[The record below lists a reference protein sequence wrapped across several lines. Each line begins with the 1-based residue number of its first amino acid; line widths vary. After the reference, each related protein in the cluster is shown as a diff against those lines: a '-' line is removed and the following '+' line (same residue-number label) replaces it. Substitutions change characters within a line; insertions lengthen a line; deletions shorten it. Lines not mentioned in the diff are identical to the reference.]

1 MAKEWWENAPLA
13 REKPTEWWKD
23 APLAEA
29 PSKKKEEEE
38 GFFTGAGKSILSG
51 LKDTGGSLY
60 SAGATGLNEREAVVE
75 SAKAAAERSK
85 EGPQALRKFQ
95 TDIQKRKE
103 SSDEGLLAGIK
114 NVAGAT
120 FDNPEGAFQMVVSQ
134 LPNTG
139 VALGAGAAGAAAG
152 SLLGPV
158 GTVAGFLTGLFTANT
173 ALELGGKAQEKARDG
188 NFSEAERLEAMREGV
203 IKGGTVT
210 AVDAATFGASKWI
223 LGTANR
229 AVETA
234 TVRAIENAGFDAAK
248 VTSSIKVAQKEA
260 LDATA
265 DLSERVSR
273 EAVEQATARAMAREG
288 LTDPKLIDTIRT
300 AQTTALADVNTIARK
315 AGRGTGALGLQ
326 SVGEGLGEYLGEL
339 AATGE
344 ASPTDAVMEALAGL
358 SMSLGE
364 LGGAAKLNKAG
375 ELTRASEV
383 ARKYP
388 DKSVFDQLRGEQ
400 DVGQV
405 IPPAGGAGTGLA
417 GQPGAGSTA
426 GRAAG
431 LKPDGVVLTGQ
442 DAADADAGAGQPA
455 GSLGAG
461 SFVDFRDQ
469 YEEIRNRIDSLPASM
484 SPAQMDMKVR
494 LVSDLQ
500 SLVQQYK
507 PDLSLRL
514 GQREIQVLNSPTSD
528 RVESVLDKV
537 ARKVGQPRGMQ
548 SNMFGSFERV
558 TQMARDAMAMA
569 GGDVNKAVANLE
581 AAKQRYIAKLQ
592 AGGYDENWAISQAGP
607 GLTAGE
613 AVKSRQQLA
622 EQHVARLSEQI
633 DQAIV
638 QLRRPARGMQSG
650 DLFNKETGPNQG
662 DVAWHS
668 QNLLNLT
675 AKFED
680 ARDRVVEEQAKV
692 DDVKQYIANGNTGL
706 QRTLDNLTEQ
716 TAWYQEKADKAKA
729 EFEKAKADYD
739 TVKAIWVAAGSPRA
753 MQSSMF
759 DEGPSRDEA
768 VKPIPQNA
776 QTQDMLGESTDP
788 ETLARMEATR
798 LSAEIEKRNKG
809 RTQVEGASL
818 TPQER
823 LDLLAAREADLVS
836 QLERTETQKV
846 GSSLG
851 VEEKD
856 LKAGLQSELN
866 AVRRDMQTAQDEIA
880 SGKTAPAAQPRKET
894 AAPVKVESTQEQ
906 NLLGEDFAPTD
917 IAPDTIPQIVNGKVV
932 YVTAEKTKKAGAKQ
946 PRREAPPP
954 MLEDDEEFGMGPVD
968 ELYEEEA
975 PVQTVEEEK
984 ETIKAPEVDTEQITQ
999 TAEGQVIQDFFDS
1012 IKSAADSEQE
1022 QTRHGESKNVAAKS
1036 MLRYDIA
1043 KPGETTSPGIKRM
1056 LKYLTSRVGGA
1067 DNFNTLLEAIRDA
1080 SPIEQSRLFIKA
1092 SLPDLT
1098 ARRGMEQFSDDI
1110 RSYISQLSGKETG
1123 VTIDKSGVYRET
1135 ITTGEVVTQTFGKT
1149 PEGAPRQPTQSVK
1162 ETEHDLRDR
1171 NLYGAVKA
1179 IEQAQTMGA
1188 KLSKG
1193 ATAALSYL
1201 QNLNRKTFGQALHA
1215 LAYDLAHYEI
1225 NQEIKKTN
1233 PNHKNLYGSN
1243 YGYFGEGGQNAENFR
1258 NWIEENLGESTLD
1271 TLNDM
1276 VAEFKRS
1283 EEAHQAYEK
1292 ANKDFDVADKLHR
1305 KMKKAEGSR
1314 VATLEKELKKNQKK
1328 KTKAEKA
1335 ENRAGMP
1342 DNGEIEVVPEIEDSN
1357 KYLPT
1362 IESLHPDIT
1371 RKLEAGDVRGA
1382 LELFGVL
1389 KKRESPYYAELA
1401 QRLLDTGFTAK
1412 SRMISLNT
1420 MEPLSNDPSVVDALK
1435 QRTEALRDVI
1445 VSLYPKDQQA
1455 GLLSDIKSNDLRDV
1469 ISAIARIEGTMRDY
1483 NASPSSI
1490 AVVQAHSD
1498 LIRKEYAWDGKYDP
1512 ATDTIVLRQG
1522 SGVLTNHLLLHETLH
1537 AATSHLLDN
1546 PKSLSG
1552 VQRTGYDQLKE
1563 LYEYSKSKLPETTAL
1578 GVKNYG
1584 LQDIHEFVAEALT
1597 NPAFQAQ
1604 LRTLRYKNS
1613 PYSLINRFTMAIRK
1627 MLRISKGAADSNVLE
1642 QTIFATDALMAGTMQ
1657 IEGMT
1662 VVGEP
1667 KGLRKARTKPV
1678 TTPVGMPNQPGTIA
1692 QFMRSPSW
1700 TVAKRGWNS
1709 VSASSR
1715 PALLGIFTLR
1725 QIDDLVGGR
1734 IPQIKNFIKVTE
1746 DFLARKSNIL
1756 EESAKISRRWE
1767 LLQSKDPDMSR
1778 KLGAVMHSA
1787 TIIEVDPDV
1796 ATTAQRNNNVQLMQD
1811 WNALTPEAKA
1821 IYRDTRDFFD
1831 RRYREYKQTAR
1842 NRINLMRGRGI
1853 SNYQLTK
1860 MIAQVE
1866 GVPISVITQMEN
1878 YQVSEKTIN
1887 TLLRSGFTKGVQQD
1901 LANGGADGK
1910 TILEIRQE
1918 FERLKTKGPYF
1929 PLMRHGRFWYQVGTG
1944 AKREYYMFETAGARD
1959 AHIEER
1965 LKKDPQLASTIG
1977 DKIGNDYAKQMDVHA
1992 RDSQFLKDIFNAV
2005 DDMDVAG
2012 LTKVQADERKQ
2023 ELKDGFY
2030 QTFLQNQ
2037 PDRSIRNQF
2046 IHRNSVEGFSQ
2057 DALRNFSQAS
2067 FNIAYQQARFEFS
2080 PELFSQLDAARQQV
2094 KRRQDAGGTYNPA
2107 LVKEND
2113 ELNDYIKE
2121 AERRLGAMLNPPDV
2135 GRLPSILSNI
2145 GFVYYLTSVA
2155 SAITNILG
2163 GMMIGLPTLVGQQV
2177 RNNPTMGYTRAT
2189 AKVISDMTKT
2199 MIEIMSTGFGIEKG
2213 GRARDY
2219 RLLSPSLERN
2229 SSMSTM
2235 DRAAYNR
2242 FVADGLIDITAAY
2255 DQSGLASAPTE
2266 QYSSLPNKSMQVL
2279 SYMFHHAERVNRE
2292 IMSMSAFRSAMDR
2305 RANYKNKQQAFAE
2318 SIAEAKDVTAR
2329 SMFDYSSANKPRY
2342 FQHPVAGVIL
2352 QFKQFPQQMTFFLAR
2367 NAYNAIFNGKLSIEE
2382 KREAR
2387 ARFAGTMGTAA
2398 IMSGVTGVWGFSTV
2412 AAITEA
2418 VFNGLGG
2425 DEGEEPFDFELEFVN
2440 YLVTNLGVNAGMFLA
2455 RGAGNA
2461 IGFDLASKLKLD
2473 GMWIPDMRKNL
2484 DGEAMLTETI
2494 VKALGPTVGLAVNV
2508 PRAWKQWNEGHG
2520 DKAIETISP
2529 AFVKQPMIAYRYA
2542 KEGGAKTMAGDYMV
2556 KDFTPFELF
2565 MQSLGIRSAEL
2576 AEIQE
2581 FNIKK
2586 KGQEQ
2591 GIIKERQQ
2599 ILNLFALSFMSGDAE
2614 TNKQSFENIMKFNAK
2629 HPTKAFDADGL
2640 ISSIQKRMEK
2650 SAQTEYG
2657 LSIDPKLQQ
2666 LVNEDYIRM
2675 LARKPKGD
2683 KPSSSSPK
2691 EWWED
2696 APLSK

>member
-13 REKPTEWWKD
+13 REKPAEWWED
-23 APLAEA
+23 APIVRA

-38 GFFTGAGKSILSG
+38 GFLAGAGKSIASG
-51 LKDTGGSLY
+51 FRDTAGSLY

-85 EGPQALRKFQ
+85 EGPKALRKFQ
-95 TDIQKRKE
+95 EDIGKRKE
-103 SSDEGLLAGIK
+103 AGDEGLLAGIK

-173 ALELGGKAQEKARDG
+173 ALELGSKAQEKARDG

-234 TVRAIENAGFDAAK
+234 TVRAIENAGFDAGK

-265 DLSERVSR
+265 NLSERVSR

-288 LTDPKLIDTIRT
+288 LTDPKLIDAIRT
-300 AQTTALADVNTIARK
+300 AQTTALAGVNTVARK
-315 AGRGTGALGLQ
+315 AGRGSGALGLE

-375 ELTRASEV
+375 ELTRASEIS
-383 ARKYP
+383 RKYP
-388 DKSVFDQLRGEQ
+388 NKSVFDQLREDQ
-400 DVGQV
+400 DAGQV

-417 GQPGAGSTA
+417 GQPGAGGTA
-426 GRAAG
+426 RRTAG

-442 DAADADAGAGQPA
+442 DATDADAGAGQPA
-455 GSLGAG
+455 GALGSG
-461 SFVDFRDQ
+461 SFIDFRDQ
-469 YEEIRNRIDSLPASM
+469 YEEIRNSIDSLPPNM
-484 SPAQMDMKVR
+484 SPAQMDMKLR
-494 LVSDLQ
+494 LISDLQ
-500 SLVQQYK
+500 MLVGQYK

-514 GQREIQVLNSPTSD
+514 GQREIQELNNPNSE
-528 RVESVLDKV
+528 RVEGVLDKV
-537 ARKVGQPRGMQ
+537 AKRVGQPRGMQ

-592 AGGYDENWAISQAGP
+592 TGGYDENWAISQAGP

-638 QLRRPARGMQSG
+638 QLQRPARGMQS
-650 DLFNKETGPNQG
+650 
-662 DVAWHS
+662 
-668 QNLLNLT
+668 
-675 AKFED
+675 
-680 ARDRVVEEQAKV
+680 
-692 DDVKQYIANGNTGL
+692 
-706 QRTLDNLTEQ
+706 
-716 TAWYQEKADKAKA
+716 
-729 EFEKAKADYD
+729 
-739 TVKAIWVAAGSPRA
+739 
-753 MQSSMF
+753 SMF
-759 DEGPSRDEA
+759 DEEPSKDEA

-788 ETLARMEATR
+788 ATQARMEATR

-809 RTQVEGASL
+809 KAQVEGASL

-823 LDLLAAREADLVS
+823 LDLLTAREADLANR
-836 QLERTETQKV
+836 LERADTQKV

-866 AVRRDMQTAQDEIA
+866 AVRRDMQTVQDEIA
-880 SGKTAPAAQPRKET
+880 SGKAAPAAQPKKET

-917 IAPDTIPQIVNGKVV
+917 VAPDTIPQIVNGKVV
-932 YVTAEKTKKAGAKQ
+932 YVTAEKTKKAEAKQ

-954 MLEDDEEFGMGPVD
+954 ILEDDEEFGMGPVD

-975 PVQTVEEEK
+975 PAKTIEEEK
-984 ETIKAPEVDTEQITQ
+984 ETIKAPKVDTEQITQ
-999 TAEGQVIQDFFDS
+999 TVEGQVIKDFFDS
-1012 IKSAADSEQE
+1012 IKSASDSEQE
-1022 QTRHGESKNVAAKS
+1022 QKRHGEPKNVAAES
-1036 MLRYDIA
+1036 MLEYDIA
-1043 KPGETTSPGIKRM
+1043 KPGETTSPGIRQM
-1056 LKYLTSRVGGA
+1056 LKYLTSRVGGVA
-1067 DNFNTLLEAIRDA
+1067 NFNELLEAIRNA
-1080 SPIEQSRLFIKA
+1080 SAVEQARLFIKA
-1092 SLPDLT
+1092 GLPDLT
-1098 ARRGMEQFSDDI
+1098 ARRGMEEFSNEI
-1110 RSYISQLSGKETG
+1110 QNYISQLSGKETG

-1149 PEGAPRQPTQSVK
+1149 PEGAPRQPSQGVK
-1162 ETEHDLRDR
+1162 ETEHTLRDR
-1171 NLYGAVKA
+1171 NLYGAIKA
-1179 IEQAQTMGA
+1179 IEQAQALGV

-1201 QNLNRKTFGQALHA
+1201 QNLNRETFGQALHA

-1225 NQEIKKTN
+1225 NEEIKKTN
-1233 PNHKNLYGSN
+1233 PNHRNFYGSN
-1243 YGYFGEGGQNAENFR
+1243 YGHFGEGGQNAENFR
-1258 NWIEENLGESTLD
+1258 DWIAENLGESTLD

-1412 SRMISLNT
+1412 SRMISLNA
-1420 MEPLSNDPSVVDALK
+1420 MEPLSNDPSVVEALK
-1435 QRTEALRDVI
+1435 QRTDALRDVI
-1445 VSLYPKDQQA
+1445 VSLYPKDQQS
-1455 GLLSDIKSNDLRDV
+1455 GLLSDIKSSNLRDV
-1469 ISAIARIEGTMRDY
+1469 ISAIARIEDTMRDY

-1490 AVVQAHSD
+1490 AVVQAYSD
-1498 LIRKEYAWDGKYDP
+1498 LVRKEYAWDGKYDP

-1552 VQRTGYDQLKE
+1552 VQRTGYDQLLE

-1662 VVGEP
+1662 VASEP
-1667 KGLRKARTKPV
+1667 KGLRKAKTKPV

-1709 VSASSR
+1709 VSASAR

-1767 LLQSKDPDMSR
+1767 LLQSKDPGMSR

-1787 TIIEVDPDV
+1787 TILEVDPDV
-1796 ATTAQRNNNVQLMQD
+1796 ATSAQRNNNVQLMQD

-1918 FERLKTKGPYF
+1918 FERLKSKGPYF
-1929 PLMRHGRFWYQVGTG
+1929 PLMRHGRFWYQIGTG

-1965 LKKDPQLASTIG
+1965 LKKAPQLASTIG

-2067 FNIAYQQARFEFS
+2067 FNIAYQQARFEYS

-2121 AERRLGAMLNPPDV
+2121 ADRRLMAMLNPPDV

-2199 MIEIMSTGFGIEKG
+2199 MMEIMSTGFGIEKG

-2279 SYMFHHAERVNRE
+2279 SYMFHHAERINRE
-2292 IMSMSAFRSAMDR
+2292 IMAMSAFRSAMDR

-2398 IMSGVTGVWGFSTV
+2398 IMSGITGVWGFSTV

-2520 DKAIETISP
+2520 DRAIETISP

-2542 KEGGAKTMAGDYMV
+2542 KEGGAKTLAGDYMV

-2591 GIIKERQQ
+2591 AIVKERQQ

-2657 LSIDPKLQQ
+2657 LYIDPKLQQ

-2683 KPSSSSPK
+2683 KPSSAPK

>member
-1 MAKEWWENAPLA
+1 
-13 REKPTEWWKD
+13 
-23 APLAEA
+23 
-29 PSKKKEEEE
+29 
-38 GFFTGAGKSILSG
+38 
-51 LKDTGGSLY
+51 
-60 SAGATGLNEREAVVE
+60 
-75 SAKAAAERSK
+75 
-85 EGPQALRKFQ
+85 
-95 TDIQKRKE
+95 
-103 SSDEGLLAGIK
+103 
-114 NVAGAT
+114 
-120 FDNPEGAFQMVVSQ
+120 
-134 LPNTG
+134 
-139 VALGAGAAGAAAG
+139 
-152 SLLGPV
+152 
-158 GTVAGFLTGLFTANT
+158 
-173 ALELGGKAQEKARDG
+173 
-188 NFSEAERLEAMREGV
+188 
-203 IKGGTVT
+203 
-210 AVDAATFGASKWI
+210 
-223 LGTANR
+223 
-229 AVETA
+229 
-234 TVRAIENAGFDAAK
+234 
-248 VTSSIKVAQKEA
+248 
-260 LDATA
+260 
-265 DLSERVSR
+265 
-273 EAVEQATARAMAREG
+273 
-288 LTDPKLIDTIRT
+288 
-300 AQTTALADVNTIARK
+300 
-315 AGRGTGALGLQ
+315 
-326 SVGEGLGEYLGEL
+326 
-339 AATGE
+339 
-344 ASPTDAVMEALAGL
+344 
-358 SMSLGE
+358 
-364 LGGAAKLNKAG
+364 
-375 ELTRASEV
+375 
-383 ARKYP
+383 
-388 DKSVFDQLRGEQ
+388 
-400 DVGQV
+400 
-405 IPPAGGAGTGLA
+405 
-417 GQPGAGSTA
+417 
-426 GRAAG
+426 
-431 LKPDGVVLTGQ
+431 
-442 DAADADAGAGQPA
+442 
-455 GSLGAG
+455 
-461 SFVDFRDQ
+461 
-469 YEEIRNRIDSLPASM
+469 
-484 SPAQMDMKVR
+484 
-494 LVSDLQ
+494 
-500 SLVQQYK
+500 
-507 PDLSLRL
+507 
-514 GQREIQVLNSPTSD
+514 
-528 RVESVLDKV
+528 
-537 ARKVGQPRGMQ
+537 
-548 SNMFGSFERV
+548 
-558 TQMARDAMAMA
+558 
-569 GGDVNKAVANLE
+569 
-581 AAKQRYIAKLQ
+581 
-592 AGGYDENWAISQAGP
+592 
-607 GLTAGE
+607 
-613 AVKSRQQLA
+613 
-622 EQHVARLSEQI
+622 
-633 DQAIV
+633 
-638 QLRRPARGMQSG
+638 
-650 DLFNKETGPNQG
+650 
-662 DVAWHS
+662 
-668 QNLLNLT
+668 
-675 AKFED
+675 
-680 ARDRVVEEQAKV
+680 
-692 DDVKQYIANGNTGL
+692 
-706 QRTLDNLTEQ
+706 
-716 TAWYQEKADKAKA
+716 
-729 EFEKAKADYD
+729 
-739 TVKAIWVAAGSPRA
+739 
-753 MQSSMF
+753 
-759 DEGPSRDEA
+759 
-768 VKPIPQNA
+768 
-776 QTQDMLGESTDP
+776 
-788 ETLARMEATR
+788 MEATR

-809 RTQVEGASL
+809 KTQVAAASL

-823 LDLLAAREADLVS
+823 LDVLTAREADLVN
-836 QLERTETQKV
+836 QLEKTETQKV

-880 SGKTAPAAQPRKET
+880 SGEAAPAAQPKKET

-975 PVQTVEEEK
+975 PAKTIEEEK

-1080 SPIEQSRLFIKA
+1080 SPIEQARLFIKA

-1179 IEQAQTMGA
+1179 IEQAQALGA

-1258 NWIEENLGESTLD
+1258 DWIAENLGESTLD
-1271 TLNDM
+1271 TLDDM

-1420 MEPLSNDPSVVDALK
+1420 MEPLSNDPSVVEALK
-1435 QRTEALRDVI
+1435 QRTDALRDVI
-1445 VSLYPKDQQA
+1445 VSLYPKDQQS
-1455 GLLSDIKSNDLRDV
+1455 GLLSDIKSDNLRDV
-1469 ISAIARIEGTMRDY
+1469 ISAIARIEDTMRDY

-1490 AVVQAHSD
+1490 AVVQAYSD
-1498 LIRKEYAWDGKYDP
+1498 LVRKEYAWDGKYDP

-1552 VQRTGYDQLKE
+1552 VQRTGYDQLLE

-1662 VVGEP
+1662 VASEP
-1667 KGLRKARTKPV
+1667 KGLRKAKTKPV

-1709 VSASSR
+1709 VSASAR

-1767 LLQSKDPDMSR
+1767 LLQSKDPGMSR

-1787 TIIEVDPDV
+1787 TILEVDPDV
-1796 ATTAQRNNNVQLMQD
+1796 ATSAQRNNNVQLMQD

-1918 FERLKTKGPYF
+1918 FERLKSKGPYF
-1929 PLMRHGRFWYQVGTG
+1929 PLMRHGRFWYQIGTG

-2067 FNIAYQQARFEFS
+2067 FNIAYQQARFEYS

-2121 AERRLGAMLNPPDV
+2121 ADRRLMAMLNPPDV

-2199 MIEIMSTGFGIEKG
+2199 MMEIMSTGFGIEKG

-2219 RLLSPSLERN
+2219 RLLSPSLERS

-2292 IMSMSAFRSAMDR
+2292 IMAMSAFRSAMDR

-2318 SIAEAKDVTAR
+2318 SITEAKDVTAR

-2398 IMSGVTGVWGFSTV
+2398 IMSGITGVWGFSTV

-2425 DEGEEPFDFELEFVN
+2425 DDGEEPFDFELEFVN
-2440 YLVTNLGVNAGMFLA
+2440 YLVKNLGVNAGMFLA

-2520 DKAIETISP
+2520 DRAIETISP

-2542 KEGGAKTMAGDYMV
+2542 KEGGAKTLAGDYMV

-2591 GIIKERQQ
+2591 AIVKERQQ

-2657 LSIDPKLQQ
+2657 LYIDPKLQQ

-2683 KPSSSSPK
+2683 KPSSAPK

>member
-1 MAKEWWENAPLA
+1 MAKEWWEDAPLA
-13 REKPTEWWKD
+13 REKPTEWWED
-23 APLAEA
+23 APIVRA

-38 GFFTGAGKSILSG
+38 GFLAGAGKSIASG
-51 LKDTGGSLY
+51 FRDTAGSLY

-85 EGPQALRKFQ
+85 EGPKALKRFQ
-95 TDIQKRKE
+95 EDIGRRKE
-103 SSDEGLLAGIK
+103 AGDEGLLAGIK

-173 ALELGGKAQEKARDG
+173 ALELGSKAQEKARDG

-234 TVRAIENAGFDAAK
+234 TVRAIENAGFDAGK

-265 DLSERVSR
+265 NLSERVSR

-288 LTDPKLIDTIRT
+288 LTDPKLIDAIRT
-300 AQTTALADVNTIARK
+300 AQTNALAGVNTVARK
-315 AGRGTGALGLQ
+315 AGRGSGALGLE

-375 ELTRASEV
+375 ELTRASEIS
-383 ARKYP
+383 RKYP
-388 DKSVFDQLRGEQ
+388 DKSVFDQLREDQ
-400 DVGQV
+400 DAGQV

-417 GQPGAGSTA
+417 GQPGAGGTA
-426 GRAAG
+426 RRTAG

-442 DAADADAGAGQPA
+442 DATDADAGAGQPA
-455 GSLGAG
+455 GSLTNFQEAYNNLRQEIVPLLGGGVQTPEKAAQIKMAMRDLNNLVDEYAGAINDEKLIANLKNPMFNG
-461 SFVDFRDQ
+461 SRMIGALAEQ
-469 YEEIRNRIDSLPASM
+469 EQA
-484 SPAQMDMKVR
+484 
-494 LVSDLQ
+494 
-500 SLVQQYK
+500 
-507 PDLSLRL
+507 
-514 GQREIQVLNSPTSD
+514 
-528 RVESVLDKV
+528 
-537 ARKVGQPRGMQ
+537 GQPRGMQ

-592 AGGYDENWAISQAGP
+592 TGGYDENWAISQAGP

-638 QLRRPARGMQSG
+638 QLQRPARG
-650 DLFNKETGPNQG
+650 
-662 DVAWHS
+662 
-668 QNLLNLT
+668 
-675 AKFED
+675 
-680 ARDRVVEEQAKV
+680 
-692 DDVKQYIANGNTGL
+692 
-706 QRTLDNLTEQ
+706 
-716 TAWYQEKADKAKA
+716 
-729 EFEKAKADYD
+729 
-739 TVKAIWVAAGSPRA
+739 

-759 DEGPSRDEA
+759 DEGPSKDEA

-809 RTQVEGASL
+809 KTQAAAASL

-823 LDLLAAREADLVS
+823 LDVLTAREADLVN
-836 QLERTETQKV
+836 QLEKTETQKV

-880 SGKTAPAAQPRKET
+880 SGKTAPAAQPKKET

-954 MLEDDEEFGMGPVD
+954 ILEDDEEFGMGPVD

-975 PVQTVEEEK
+975 PAKTIEEEK

-1080 SPIEQSRLFIKA
+1080 SPIEQARLFIKA

-1179 IEQAQTMGA
+1179 IEQAQALGA

-1258 NWIEENLGESTLD
+1258 DWIAENLGESTLD

-1420 MEPLSNDPSVVDALK
+1420 MEPLSNDPSVVEALK
-1435 QRTEALRDVI
+1435 QRTDALRDVI
-1445 VSLYPKDQQA
+1445 VSLYPKDQQSR
-1455 GLLSDIKSNDLRDV
+1455 LLSDIKSSNLRDV
-1469 ISAIARIEGTMRDY
+1469 ISAIARIEDTMRDY

-1490 AVVQAHSD
+1490 AVVQAYSD

-1552 VQRTGYDQLKE
+1552 VQRTGYDQLLE

-1662 VVGEP
+1662 VASEP
-1667 KGLRKARTKPV
+1667 KGLRKAKTKPV

-1700 TVAKRGWNS
+1700 STAKRGWNS
-1709 VSASSR
+1709 VSASAR

-1767 LLQSKDPDMSR
+1767 LLQSKDPGMSR

-1787 TIIEVDPDV
+1787 TILEVDPDV
-1796 ATTAQRNNNVQLMQD
+1796 ATSAQRNNNVQLMQD

-1918 FERLKTKGPYF
+1918 FERLKSKGPYF
-1929 PLMRHGRFWYQVGTG
+1929 PLMRHGRFWYQIGTG

-2067 FNIAYQQARFEFS
+2067 FNIAYQQARFEYS

-2121 AERRLGAMLNPPDV
+2121 ADRRLMAMLNPPDV

-2199 MIEIMSTGFGIEKG
+2199 MMEIMSTGFGIEKG

-2279 SYMFHHAERVNRE
+2279 SYMFHHAERINRE
-2292 IMSMSAFRSAMDR
+2292 IMAMSAFRSAMDR

-2398 IMSGVTGVWGFSTV
+2398 IMSGITGVWGFSTV

-2425 DEGEEPFDFELEFVN
+2425 DDGEEPFDFELEFVN
-2440 YLVTNLGVNAGMFLA
+2440 YLVKNLGVNAGMFLA

-2461 IGFDLASKLKLD
+2461 VGFDLASKLKLD
-2473 GMWIPDMRKNL
+2473 GMWIPDMRKDL
-2484 DGEAMLTETI
+2484 DGEAMLAETI

-2520 DKAIETISP
+2520 DRAIETISP

-2542 KEGGAKTMAGDYMV
+2542 KEGGAKTLAGDYMV

-2591 GIIKERQQ
+2591 AIVKERQQ

-2657 LSIDPKLQQ
+2657 LYIDPKLQQ

-2683 KPSSSSPK
+2683 KPSSAPK

>member
-13 REKPTEWWKD
+13 REKPTEWWED
-23 APLAEA
+23 APLVRA

-38 GFFTGAGKSILSG
+38 GFLAGAGKSIASG
-51 LKDTGGSLY
+51 FRDTAGSLY

-85 EGPQALRKFQ
+85 EGPKALKRFQ
-95 TDIQKRKE
+95 EDIGKRKE
-103 SSDEGLLAGIK
+103 AGDEGLLAGIK
-114 NVAGAT
+114 NVASAT

-173 ALELGGKAQEKARDG
+173 ALELGSKAQEKARDG
-188 NFSEAERLEAMREGV
+188 SFSEAERLEAMREGV

-234 TVRAIENAGFDAAK
+234 TVRAIENAGFDAGK

-265 DLSERVSR
+265 NLSERVSR

-288 LTDPKLIDTIRT
+288 LTDTKLIDAIRT

-315 AGRGTGALGLQ
+315 AGRGSGALGLE

-375 ELTRASEV
+375 ELTRASEIS
-383 ARKYP
+383 RKYP
-388 DKSVFDQLRGEQ
+388 NKSVFDQLREDQ
-400 DVGQV
+400 DAGQV

-417 GQPGAGSTA
+417 GQPGAGGTA
-426 GRAAG
+426 RRTAG

-442 DAADADAGAGQPA
+442 DATDADAGAGQPA

-469 YEEIRNRIDSLPASM
+469 YEEIRNSIDSLPPNM
-484 SPAQMDMKVR
+484 SPAQMDMKLR
-494 LVSDLQ
+494 LISDLQ
-500 SLVQQYK
+500 MLVGQYK

-514 GQREIQVLNSPTSD
+514 GQREIQELNNPNSE
-528 RVESVLDKV
+528 RVEGVLDKV
-537 ARKVGQPRGMQ
+537 AKRVGQPRGMQ

-581 AAKQRYIAKLQ
+581 ASKQRYVAKLK
-592 AGGYDENWAISQAGP
+592 AGAYDENWAITQAGP
-607 GLTAGE
+607 GMTAGE

-638 QLRRPARGMQSG
+638 QLRRPARGMQGSAPG
-650 DLFNKETGPNQG
+650 VVGTYLGSVQDLENQTANFERKQEAANQQNK
-662 DVAWHS
+662 
-668 QNLLNLT
+668 NLERVKEL
-675 AKFED
+675 AVSYPERYP
-680 ARDRVVEEQAKV
+680 ADRVKSAEEQAAFA
-692 DDVKQYIANGNTGL
+692 Q
-706 QRTLDNLTEQ
+706 EQ
-716 TAWYQEKADKAKA
+716 ADAAKAKLDKAQADHDAA
-729 EFEKAKADYD
+729 EAAYK
-739 TVKAIWVAAGSPRA
+739 AAGSPKFGDARA

-759 DEGPSRDEA
+759 DEGPSKDEA

-809 RTQVEGASL
+809 KAQVEGASL

-823 LDLLAAREADLVS
+823 LDLLAAREADLANR
-836 QLERTETQKV
+836 LERADTQKV

-851 VEEKD
+851 VEEAE
-856 LKAGLQSELN
+856 LVNGLRSELN

-880 SGKTAPAAQPRKET
+880 SGEAAPAAQPKKET

-975 PVQTVEEEK
+975 PAKTIEEEK
-984 ETIKAPEVDTEQITQ
+984 ETIRAPEVDTEQITQ
-999 TAEGQVIQDFFDS
+999 TAEGQVIQDFSDS

-1080 SPIEQSRLFIKA
+1080 SPIEQARLFIKA

-1149 PEGAPRQPTQSVK
+1149 PEGAPRKPTQGVK

-1171 NLYGAVKA
+1171 NLYGAIKA
-1179 IEQAQTMGA
+1179 IEQAQALGA

-1258 NWIEENLGESTLD
+1258 DWIAENLGESTLD
-1271 TLNDM
+1271 TLDDM

-1420 MEPLSNDPSVVDALK
+1420 MEPLSNDPSVVEALK
-1435 QRTEALRDVI
+1435 QRTDALRDVI
-1445 VSLYPKDQQA
+1445 VSLYPKDQQSR
-1455 GLLSDIKSNDLRDV
+1455 LLSDIKSNNLRDV
-1469 ISAIARIEGTMRDY
+1469 ISAIARIEDTMRDY

-1490 AVVQAHSD
+1490 AVVQAYSD
-1498 LIRKEYAWDGKYDP
+1498 LVRKEYAWDGKYDP

-1552 VQRTGYDQLKE
+1552 VQRTGYDQLLE

-1662 VVGEP
+1662 VASEP
-1667 KGLRKARTKPV
+1667 KGLRKAKTKPV

-1700 TVAKRGWNS
+1700 STAKRGWNS
-1709 VSASSR
+1709 VSASAR

-1767 LLQSKDPDMSR
+1767 LLQSKDPGMSR

-1787 TIIEVDPDV
+1787 TILEVDPDV
-1796 ATTAQRNNNVQLMQD
+1796 ATSAQRNNNVQLMQD

-1918 FERLKTKGPYF
+1918 FERLKSKGPYF
-1929 PLMRHGRFWYQVGTG
+1929 PLMRHGRFWYQIGTG

-2005 DDMDVAG
+2005 DDMEVAG
-2012 LTKVQADERKQ
+2012 LSKVQADERKQ
-2023 ELKDGFY
+2023 DLKDEFY

-2067 FNIAYQQARFEFS
+2067 FNIAYQQARFEYS

-2121 AERRLGAMLNPPDV
+2121 ADRRLGAMLNPPDV

-2155 SAITNILG
+2155 SAITNVLG

-2229 SSMSTM
+2229 SSMTTM

-2279 SYMFHHAERVNRE
+2279 SYMFHHAERINRE
-2292 IMSMSAFRSAMDR
+2292 IMAMSAFRSAMDK
-2305 RANYKNKQQAFAE
+2305 RAQYKNKQQAFAE

-2342 FQHPVAGVIL
+2342 FQHPVASVIL

-2398 IMSGVTGVWGFSTV
+2398 IMSGITGVWGFSTV

-2425 DEGEEPFDFELEFVN
+2425 DDGEEPFDFELELVN

-2520 DKAIETISP
+2520 DRAIETISP

-2542 KEGGAKTMAGDYMV
+2542 KEGGAKTLAGDYMV

-2591 GIIKERQQ
+2591 AIVKERQQ

-2629 HPTKAFDADGL
+2629 HPTKAFDAEGL

-2657 LSIDPKLQQ
+2657 LYIDPKLQQ

-2683 KPSSSSPK
+2683 KPSSAPK

>member
-1 MAKEWWENAPLA
+1 MAKEWWEDAPLA
-13 REKPTEWWKD
+13 REKPAEWWEE
-23 APLAEA
+23 APLVRA

-38 GFFTGAGKSILSG
+38 EGFLTGAGKSIASG
-51 LKDTGGSLY
+51 FRDTAGSLY

-85 EGPQALRKFQ
+85 EGPKALRRFQ
-95 TDIQKRKE
+95 EDIGRRKE
-103 SSDEGLLAGIK
+103 AGDEGLLAGIK

-210 AVDAATFGASKWI
+210 AIDAATFGASKWI

-288 LTDPKLIDTIRT
+288 LTDTKLIDAIRT

-315 AGRGTGALGLQ
+315 AGRGSGALGLE

-358 SMSLGE
+358 SMSVGE

-375 ELTRASEV
+375 ELTRASEIS
-383 ARKYP
+383 RKYP
-388 DKSVFDQLRGEQ
+388 DKSVFDQLREDQ
-400 DVGQV
+400 DAGQV

-417 GQPGAGSTA
+417 GQPGAGGTA
-426 GRAAG
+426 GRTAG
-431 LKPDGVVLTGQ
+431 LKPDGVVSTGQ
-442 DAADADAGAGQPA
+442 DVTDADAGAGQPA
-455 GSLGAG
+455 GSLANFQETYNNLRQEIVPLLGGGVQTPEKAAQIKMAMRDLNNLVDEYAGAINDEKLIANLKNPMFNG
-461 SFVDFRDQ
+461 SRMIGALAEQ
-469 YEEIRNRIDSLPASM
+469 EQA
-484 SPAQMDMKVR
+484 
-494 LVSDLQ
+494 
-500 SLVQQYK
+500 
-507 PDLSLRL
+507 
-514 GQREIQVLNSPTSD
+514 GQ
-528 RVESVLDKV
+528 
-537 ARKVGQPRGMQ
+537 ARGMQ
-548 SNMFGSFERV
+548 SDMFGTIKR
-558 TQMARDAMAMA
+558 TAQMARDAMAMA

-581 AAKQRYIAKLQ
+581 ATKQRYIAKLQ

-613 AVKSRQQLA
+613 AVRSRQQLA

-633 DQAIV
+633 DQAIE
-638 QLRRPARGMQSG
+638 QLQRPARG
-650 DLFNKETGPNQG
+650 
-662 DVAWHS
+662 
-668 QNLLNLT
+668 
-675 AKFED
+675 
-680 ARDRVVEEQAKV
+680 
-692 DDVKQYIANGNTGL
+692 
-706 QRTLDNLTEQ
+706 
-716 TAWYQEKADKAKA
+716 
-729 EFEKAKADYD
+729 
-739 TVKAIWVAAGSPRA
+739 

-759 DEGPSRDEA
+759 DEGPSKDEA

-823 LDLLAAREADLVS
+823 LDLLAAREADLANR
-836 QLERTETQKV
+836 LERAETQKV

-851 VEEKD
+851 VEEAE
-856 LKAGLQSELN
+856 LVNGLRSELN

-880 SGKTAPAAQPRKET
+880 SGEAAPTAQPKKET
-894 AAPVKVESTQEQ
+894 AAPTTVESTQEQ
-906 NLLGEDFAPTD
+906 NDMFGKPVVQKQQRKGQPKKERKDLTPLDEDF
-917 IAPDTIPQIVNGKVV
+917 
-932 YVTAEKTKKAGAKQ
+932 
-946 PRREAPPP
+946 
-954 MLEDDEEFGMGPVD
+954 EEFGIGPVD

-975 PVQTVEEEK
+975 PAKTIEEEK

-1080 SPIEQSRLFIKA
+1080 SPIEQARLFIKA

-1179 IEQAQTMGA
+1179 IEQAQALGA

-1258 NWIEENLGESTLD
+1258 DWIAENLGESTLD
-1271 TLNDM
+1271 TLDDM

-1420 MEPLSNDPSVVDALK
+1420 MEPLSNDPSVVEALK
-1435 QRTEALRDVI
+1435 QRTDALRDVI
-1445 VSLYPKDQQA
+1445 VSLYPKDQQSR
-1455 GLLSDIKSNDLRDV
+1455 LLSDIKSSNLRDV
-1469 ISAIARIEGTMRDY
+1469 ISAIARIEDTMRDY

-1490 AVVQAHSD
+1490 AVVQAYSD

-1552 VQRTGYDQLKE
+1552 VQRTGYDQLLE

-1662 VVGEP
+1662 VASEP
-1667 KGLRKARTKPV
+1667 KGLRKAKTKPV

-1700 TVAKRGWNS
+1700 STAKRGWNS
-1709 VSASSR
+1709 VSASAR

-1767 LLQSKDPDMSR
+1767 LLQSKDPGMSR

-1787 TIIEVDPDV
+1787 TILEVDPDV
-1796 ATTAQRNNNVQLMQD
+1796 ATSAQRNNNVQLMQD

-1918 FERLKTKGPYF
+1918 FERLKSKGPYF
-1929 PLMRHGRFWYQVGTG
+1929 PLMRHGRFWYQIGTG

-2067 FNIAYQQARFEFS
+2067 FNIAYQQARFEYS

-2094 KRRQDAGGTYNPA
+2094 KRRTVAGGSYDPA

-2121 AERRLGAMLNPPDV
+2121 ADRRLMAMLNPPDV

-2155 SAITNILG
+2155 SAITNVLG

-2279 SYMFHHAERVNRE
+2279 SYMFHHAERINRE
-2292 IMSMSAFRSAMDR
+2292 IMAMSAFRSAMDK
-2305 RANYKNKQQAFAE
+2305 RAQYKNKQQAFAE

-2342 FQHPVAGVIL
+2342 FQHPVASVIL

-2398 IMSGVTGVWGFSTV
+2398 IMSGVTGLWGFSTV

-2425 DEGEEPFDFELEFVN
+2425 DDGEEPFDFELEFVN
-2440 YLVTNLGVNAGMFLA
+2440 FMVKNLGVNAGMFLA

-2461 IGFDLASKLKLD
+2461 IGYDLASKLKLD

-2565 MQSLGIRSAEL
+2565 AQSLGIRSAEL

-2591 GIIKERQQ
+2591 AIIKERQQ

-2666 LVNEDYIRM
+2666 LVNEDYIKM

-2683 KPSSSSPK
+2683 KPSSAPK

>member
-1 MAKEWWENAPLA
+1 MAKEWWESAPLA
-13 REKPTEWWKD
+13 REKPAEWWED
-23 APLAEA
+23 APLARA

-38 GFFTGAGKSILSG
+38 GFLTGAGKSIASG
-51 LKDTGGSLY
+51 FRDTAGSLY

-95 TDIQKRKE
+95 ADIQKRKE

-210 AVDAATFGASKWI
+210 AIDAATFGASKWI

-315 AGRGTGALGLQ
+315 AGRGTGALGLE

-405 IPPAGGAGTGLA
+405 IPPAGGAGAGLA
-417 GQPGAGSTA
+417 GQPGAGGTA
-426 GRAAG
+426 GRTAG

-581 AAKQRYIAKLQ
+581 AAKQRYVAKLQ

-622 EQHVARLSEQI
+622 EQHVARLSEQL
-633 DQAIV
+633 DQAIQ
-638 QLRRPARGMQSG
+638 QLQRPARGMQG
-650 DLFNKETGPNQG
+650 
-662 DVAWHS
+662 
-668 QNLLNLT
+668 
-675 AKFED
+675 
-680 ARDRVVEEQAKV
+680 
-692 DDVKQYIANGNTGL
+692 
-706 QRTLDNLTEQ
+706 
-716 TAWYQEKADKAKA
+716 
-729 EFEKAKADYD
+729 
-739 TVKAIWVAAGSPRA
+739 
-753 MQSSMF
+753 SMF
-759 DEGPSRDEA
+759 DEGPSRDEKI
-768 VKPIPQNA
+768 KPIPQDA
-776 QTQDMLGESTDP
+776 QTEDMLGESTDP
-788 ETLARMEATR
+788 ETLARMEAAR

-809 RTQVEGASL
+809 RAQVEGASL

-823 LDLLAAREADLVS
+823 LDLLATREADLANR
-836 QLERTETQKV
+836 LERAETQKI

-851 VEEKD
+851 VEETE
-856 LKAGLQSELN
+856 LVNGLRSELN
-866 AVRRDMQTAQDEIA
+866 AVRKDMQATQDEIA
-880 SGKTAPAAQPRKET
+880 SGKTAPTPRVRT
-894 AAPVKVESTQEQ
+894 VPVKVESTQEQ
-906 NLLGEDFAPTD
+906 EMLSGEFAPRD
-917 IAPDTIPQIVNGKVV
+917 VAPDTVPEIVDGKVV
-932 YVTAEKTKKAGAKQ
+932 YVTPEKTKRVRTSQ
-946 PRREAPPP
+946 PRREESQL

-975 PVQTVEEEK
+975 PAKTIEEEK
-984 ETIKAPEVDTEQITQ
+984 ETIKAPEVDTEQIAQ

-1056 LKYLTSRVGGA
+1056 LKYLTSRVGGVN
-1067 DNFNTLLEAIRDA
+1067 NFNALLEAIRDA
-1080 SPIEQSRLFIKA
+1080 SPIEQARLFIKA
-1092 SLPDLT
+1092 GLPDLT

-1110 RSYISQLSGKETG
+1110 RSYISQLSGTETG

-1149 PEGAPRQPTQSVK
+1149 PEGAPRKPTQGVK

-1171 NLYGAVKA
+1171 NLYGAIKA
-1179 IEQAQTMGA
+1179 IEQAQAMGA

-1193 ATAALSYL
+1193 AAAALSYL

-1258 NWIEENLGESTLD
+1258 SWIEENLGESTLD
-1271 TLNDM
+1271 TLDDM

-1314 VATLEKELKKNQKK
+1314 IATLEKELKKNQKK

-1435 QRTEALRDVI
+1435 QRTDALRDVI
-1445 VSLYPKDQQA
+1445 VSLYPKDQQT
-1455 GLLSDIKSNDLRDV
+1455 GLLSDIKSNNLRNV
-1469 ISAIARIEGTMRDY
+1469 LSVIARLNDTMKDY

-1490 AVVQAHSD
+1490 AVMQAYSD
-1498 LIRKEYAWDGKYDP
+1498 LIRKEYAWDGKFDP

-1546 PKSLSG
+1546 PKALSG

-1709 VSASSR
+1709 VSASAR

-1756 EESAKISRRWE
+1756 EVSARISRRWE
-1767 LLQSKDPDMSR
+1767 LLQSKDPGMSR

-1787 TIIEVDPDV
+1787 TIAEVDPDV
-1796 ATTAQRNNNVQLMQD
+1796 ATTAQKNNNVQLMQD
-1811 WNALTPEAKA
+1811 WRALDSEAQA
-1821 IYRDTRDFFD
+1821 IYRDTRNFFD
-1831 RRYREYKQTAR
+1831 QQYRDYKKTAR

-1866 GVPISVITQMEN
+1866 GVPISVLDRMEN
-1878 YQVSEKTIN
+1878 YKASEKTIN
-1887 TLLRSGFTKGVQQD
+1887 TILRSGFTKGVQQD
-1901 LANGGADGK
+1901 LANGGADGQ

-1918 FERLKTKGPYF
+1918 FERLKSKGPYF
-1929 PLMRHGRFWYQVGTG
+1929 PLMRHGRFWYQIGTG
-1944 AKREYYMFETAGARD
+1944 ANREYYMFETAGARD
-1959 AHIEER
+1959 AHVEER

-1977 DKIGNDYAKQMDVHA
+1977 DKIGNDYARQMDVHA
-1992 RDSQFLKDIFNAV
+1992 RDSQFLKDIFSAV
-2005 DDMDVAG
+2005 DVMDVAG
-2012 LTKVQADERKQ
+2012 LSKVQADERKQ
-2023 ELKDGFY
+2023 DLKDEFY

-2067 FNIAYQQARFEFS
+2067 FNIAYQQARFEYS
-2080 PELFSQLDAARQQV
+2080 PELFSQLDAARQQIS
-2094 KRRQDAGGTYNPA
+2094 RRQVAGGSYDPA

-2113 ELNDYIKE
+2113 ELRDYVKE
-2121 AERRLGAMLNPPDV
+2121 ADRRLMAMLNPPDV

-2229 SSMSTM
+2229 SSMTTM

-2279 SYMFHHAERVNRE
+2279 SYMFHHAERINRE
-2292 IMSMSAFRSAMDR
+2292 IMAMSAFRSAMDK
-2305 RANYKNKQQAFAE
+2305 RAQYKNKQQAFAE

-2342 FQHPVAGVIL
+2342 FQHPVASVIL

-2398 IMSGVTGVWGFSTV
+2398 IMSGVTGLWGFSTV

-2425 DEGEEPFDFELEFVN
+2425 DEGEEPFDFELELVN

-2529 AFVKQPMIAYRYA
+2529 AFVKQPMLAYRYA

-2614 TNKQSFENIMKFNAK
+2614 TNKQAFENIMKFNEK
-2629 HPTKAFDADGL
+2629 YPTKAFDAKGL
-2640 ISSIQKRMEK
+2640 ISSITKRVEK

-2657 LSIDPKLQQ
+2657 LYIDPKLQQ
-2666 LVNEDYIRM
+2666 LVNEDYIKM
-2675 LARKPKGD
+2675 LARKPKGG
-2683 KPSSSSPK
+2683 KGGAGSPK

-2696 APLSK
+2696 SPLSE

>member
-1 MAKEWWENAPLA
+1 MAKEWWEDAPLA

-29 PSKKKEEEE
+29 SAQKKQAEE
-38 GFFTGAGKSILSG
+38 GFFTGAGKSVMGG
-51 LKDTGGSLY
+51 LRDTAGSLY
-60 SAGATGLNEREAVVE
+60 SAGATALGANEEVVG

-85 EGPQALRKFQ
+85 EGPQALKRFQ
-95 TDIQKRKE
+95 ADIEKRKTA
-103 SSDEGLLAGIK
+103 DDTGILAGIK

-203 IKGGTVT
+203 IKGGVVT

-265 DLSERVSR
+265 NLSERVSR
-273 EAVEQATARAMAREG
+273 DAVEQATARAMAREG
-288 LTDPKLIDTIRT
+288 LTDTKLIDAIRT

-315 AGRGTGALGLQ
+315 AGRGSSALGLE

-358 SMSLGE
+358 SMSVGE

-417 GQPGAGSTA
+417 GQPGAGGTA

-442 DAADADAGAGQPA
+442 DAADVDTGAGQPA
-455 GSLGAG
+455 GSLANFQETYNNLRQEIVPLLGGGVQTPEKAAQIKMAMRDLNNLVDEYAGAINDEKLIANLKNPMFNG
-461 SFVDFRDQ
+461 SRMIGALAEQ
-469 YEEIRNRIDSLPASM
+469 EQA
-484 SPAQMDMKVR
+484 
-494 LVSDLQ
+494 
-500 SLVQQYK
+500 
-507 PDLSLRL
+507 
-514 GQREIQVLNSPTSD
+514 GQ
-528 RVESVLDKV
+528 
-537 ARKVGQPRGMQ
+537 ARGMQ
-548 SNMFGSFERV
+548 GDMFGTVKR
-558 TQMARDAMAMA
+558 TAQMARDAMAMA

-638 QLRRPARGMQSG
+638 QLRRPSRGMQSADPLRAG
-650 DLFNKETGPNQG
+650 QIETG
-662 DVAWHS
+662 
-668 QNLLNLT
+668 
-675 AKFED
+675 
-680 ARDRVVEEQAKV
+680 VE
-692 DDVKQYIANGNTGL
+692 IANHFGNGDKAAAIKWQQDRIQKL
-706 QRTLDNLTEQ
+706 QQDAQLGPENAPDYLYNTVGGAALKSPEAYKAHFDNLISLN
-716 TAWYQEKADKAKA
+716 QEVLARLQG
-729 EFEKAKADYD
+729 
-739 TVKAIWVAAGSPRA
+739 TPRA

-759 DEGPSRDEA
+759 DEGPSRDEKI
-768 VKPIPQNA
+768 KPIPQDA
-776 QTQDMLGESTDP
+776 QTEDMLGESTDP
-788 ETLARMEATR
+788 ETLARMEAAR
-798 LSAEIEKRNKG
+798 LSVEIEKRNKG
-809 RTQVEGASL
+809 RTQVGGASL

-823 LDLLAAREADLVS
+823 LDLLAAREADLANR
-836 QLERTETQKV
+836 LERAETQKV

-856 LKAGLQSELN
+856 ILDGLRSELN
-866 AVRRDMQTAQDEIA
+866 AVRKDMQATQDEIA
-880 SGKTAPAAQPRKET
+880 SGKTAPAPRVRT
-894 AAPVKVESTQEQ
+894 VPVKVESTQEQ
-906 NLLGEDFAPTD
+906 EMLSGEFAPRD
-917 IAPDTIPQIVNGKVV
+917 VAPDTVPEIVDGKVV
-932 YVTAEKTKKAGAKQ
+932 YVTPEKTKRVRTSQ
-946 PRREAPPP
+946 PRREESQL
-954 MLEDDEEFGMGPVD
+954 MLEDDEEFGGGPVD

-984 ETIKAPEVDTEQITQ
+984 ETIKAPEVDTERITQ
-999 TAEGQVIQDFFDS
+999 TVEGQVIQDFFDS

-1080 SPIEQSRLFIKA
+1080 SPIEQARLFIKA
-1092 SLPDLT
+1092 GLPDLT

-1110 RSYISQLSGKETG
+1110 RSYISQLPGTETG

-1149 PEGAPRQPTQSVK
+1149 PEGAPRKPTQGVK

-1171 NLYGAVKA
+1171 NLYGAIKA
-1179 IEQAQTMGA
+1179 IEQAQAMGA

-1258 NWIEENLGESTLD
+1258 SWIEENLGESTLD

-1276 VAEFKRS
+1276 VEEFKRS

-1435 QRTEALRDVI
+1435 QRTDALRDVI

-1490 AVVQAHSD
+1490 AVVQAYSD

-1546 PKSLSG
+1546 PKALSG

-1700 TVAKRGWNS
+1700 SAAKRGWNS

-1756 EESAKISRRWE
+1756 EVSARISRRWE
-1767 LLQSKDPDMSR
+1767 LLQSKDPGMSR

-1787 TIIEVDPDV
+1787 TIAEVDPDV
-1796 ATTAQRNNNVQLMQD
+1796 ATANQKNNNVQLMQD
-1811 WNALTPEAKA
+1811 WIALTPEAKA

-1831 RRYREYKQTAR
+1831 QQYRDYKKTAR

-1866 GVPISVITQMEN
+1866 GVPISVLDRIEN
-1878 YQVSEKTIN
+1878 YQASEKTIN
-1887 TLLRSGFTKGVQQD
+1887 TILRSGFTKGVQQD
-1901 LANGGADGK
+1901 LANGGADGQ

-1918 FERLKTKGPYF
+1918 FERLKSKGPYF
-1929 PLMRHGRFWYQVGTG
+1929 PLMRHGRFWYQIGTG
-1944 AKREYYMFETAGARD
+1944 ANREYYMFETAGARD
-1959 AHIEER
+1959 AHVEER

-1977 DKIGNDYAKQMDVHA
+1977 DKIGNDYARQMDVHA
-1992 RDSQFLKDIFNAV
+1992 RDSQFLKDIFSAV
-2005 DDMDVAG
+2005 DVMDVAG
-2012 LTKVQADERKQ
+2012 LSKVQADERKQ
-2023 ELKDGFY
+2023 DLKDEFY

-2067 FNIAYQQARFEFS
+2067 FNIAYQQARFEYS
-2080 PELFSQLDAARQQV
+2080 PEMFSQLDAARQQIS
-2094 KRRQDAGGTYNPA
+2094 RRQVAGGSYDPA

-2113 ELNDYIKE
+2113 ELRDYVKE
-2121 AERRLGAMLNPPDV
+2121 ADRRLMAMLNPPDV

-2292 IMSMSAFRSAMDR
+2292 IMAMSAFRSAMDK

-2367 NAYNAIFNGKLSIEE
+2367 NAYNAIFNGKLSIED

-2398 IMSGVTGVWGFSTV
+2398 IMSGVTGLWGFSTV
-2412 AAITEA
+2412 ATIAEA

-2425 DEGEEPFDFELEFVN
+2425 DDGEEPFDFELEFVN
-2440 YLVTNLGVNAGMFLA
+2440 YLVKNLGVNAGMFLA

-2461 IGFDLASKLKLD
+2461 IGYDLASKLKLD

-2520 DKAIETISP
+2520 DRAIETISP

-2542 KEGGAKTMAGDYMV
+2542 KEGGATTLAGDYMV

-2565 MQSLGIRSAEL
+2565 AQSLGIRSSEL

-2581 FNIKK
+2581 YNIKK

-2591 GIIKERQQ
+2591 AIVKERQQ

-2614 TNKQSFENIMKFNAK
+2614 TNKKSFENIMKFNAK
-2629 HPTKAFDADGL
+2629 HPLKAFDAEGL

-2650 SAQTEYG
+2650 SAQTEHG
-2657 LSIDPKLQQ
+2657 LYIDPKLQQ

-2675 LARKPKGD
+2675 LARKPKGS
-2683 KPSSSSPK
+2683 KSSK

>member
-23 APLAEA
+23 APLAET

-51 LKDTGGSLY
+51 LRDTGGSLY

-85 EGPQALRKFQ
+85 EGPQALRRFQ
-95 TDIQKRKE
+95 EDIGKRKE
-103 SSDEGLLAGIK
+103 AGDEGLLAGIK

-210 AVDAATFGASKWI
+210 AIDAATFGASKWI

-315 AGRGTGALGLQ
+315 AGRGTGALGLE

-388 DKSVFDQLRGEQ
+388 DKSVFDQLREDQ

-405 IPPAGGAGTGLA
+405 IPPAGGAGAGLA
-417 GQPGAGSTA
+417 GQPGAGGTA
-426 GRAAG
+426 GRTAG

-528 RVESVLDKV
+528 RVEGVLDKV
-537 ARKVGQPRGMQ
+537 AKKIGQPRGMQ

-592 AGGYDENWAISQAGP
+592 AGGYDENWAITQAGP

-622 EQHVARLSEQI
+622 EQHVARLSEQL
-633 DQAIV
+633 DQAIQ
-638 QLRRPARGMQSG
+638 QLQRPARGMQG
-650 DLFNKETGPNQG
+650 
-662 DVAWHS
+662 
-668 QNLLNLT
+668 
-675 AKFED
+675 
-680 ARDRVVEEQAKV
+680 
-692 DDVKQYIANGNTGL
+692 
-706 QRTLDNLTEQ
+706 
-716 TAWYQEKADKAKA
+716 
-729 EFEKAKADYD
+729 
-739 TVKAIWVAAGSPRA
+739 
-753 MQSSMF
+753 SMF
-759 DEGPSRDEA
+759 DEGPSKDEA

-809 RTQVEGASL
+809 KAQVEGASL

-823 LDLLAAREADLVS
+823 LDLLAAREADLVN

-880 SGKTAPAAQPRKET
+880 SGKTAPAAQPKKET

-975 PVQTVEEEK
+975 PAKTVEEEK
-984 ETIKAPEVDTEQITQ
+984 ETIKAPEVDTEQIAQ

-1080 SPIEQSRLFIKA
+1080 SPIEQARLFIKA

-1149 PEGAPRQPTQSVK
+1149 PEGAPRKPTQGVK

-1171 NLYGAVKA
+1171 NLYGAIKA
-1179 IEQAQTMGA
+1179 IEQAQAMGA

-1276 VAEFKRS
+1276 VEEFKRS

-1314 VATLEKELKKNQKK
+1314 IATLEKELKKNQKK

-1455 GLLSDIKSNDLRDV
+1455 ALLSDIKSNNLRDV

-1490 AVVQAHSD
+1490 AVVQAYSD
-1498 LIRKEYAWDGKYDP
+1498 LIRKEYAWDGKFDP

-1546 PKSLSG
+1546 PKALSG

-2067 FNIAYQQARFEFS
+2067 FNIAYQQARFEYS
-2080 PELFSQLDAARQQV
+2080 PELFSQLDAARQQIS
-2094 KRRQDAGGTYNPA
+2094 RRQVAGGSYDPA

-2113 ELNDYIKE
+2113 ELRDYVKE
-2121 AERRLGAMLNPPDV
+2121 ADRRLMAMLNPPDV

-2292 IMSMSAFRSAMDR
+2292 IMSMSAFRSAMDK

-2367 NAYNAIFNGKLSIEE
+2367 NAYNAIFNGKLSIED

-2398 IMSGVTGVWGFSTV
+2398 IMSGVTGIWGFSTM

-2440 YLVTNLGVNAGMFLA
+2440 YLVKNLGVNAGMFLA

-2599 ILNLFALSFMSGDAE
+2599 ILNLFAMSFMSGDAE

-2683 KPSSSSPK
+2683 KPSSSSSK

>member
-13 REKPTEWWKD
+13 QEKPTEWWEE
-23 APLAEA
+23 APLVRA

-38 GFFTGAGKSILSG
+38 GFLAGAGKSIASG
-51 LKDTGGSLY
+51 FRDTAGSLY

-85 EGPQALRKFQ
+85 EGPQALKKFQ
-95 TDIQKRKE
+95 ADIQKRKE

-173 ALELGGKAQEKARDG
+173 ALELGSKAQEKARDG

-234 TVRAIENAGFDAAK
+234 TVRAIENAGFDAGK

-265 DLSERVSR
+265 NLSERVSR

-288 LTDPKLIDTIRT
+288 LTDPKLIDAIRT
-300 AQTTALADVNTIARK
+300 AQTTALAGVNTVARK
-315 AGRGTGALGLQ
+315 AGRGTGALGLE

-375 ELTRASEV
+375 ELTRASEIS
-383 ARKYP
+383 RKYP
-388 DKSVFDQLRGEQ
+388 DKSVFDQLREDQ
-400 DVGQV
+400 DAGQV

-417 GQPGAGSTA
+417 GQPGAGGTA
-426 GRAAG
+426 RRTAG

-442 DAADADAGAGQPA
+442 DATDADAGAGQPA
-455 GSLGAG
+455 GSLANFQETYNNLRQEIVPLLGGGVQTPEKAAQIKMAMRDLNNLVDEYAGAINDEKLIANLKNPMFNG
-461 SFVDFRDQ
+461 SRMIGALAEQ
-469 YEEIRNRIDSLPASM
+469 EQA
-484 SPAQMDMKVR
+484 
-494 LVSDLQ
+494 
-500 SLVQQYK
+500 
-507 PDLSLRL
+507 
-514 GQREIQVLNSPTSD
+514 
-528 RVESVLDKV
+528 
-537 ARKVGQPRGMQ
+537 GQPRGMQ

-581 AAKQRYIAKLQ
+581 ASKQRYIAKLQ
-592 AGGYDENWAISQAGP
+592 TGAYDENWAISQAGP

-633 DQAIV
+633 DQAIA
-638 QLRRPARGMQSG
+638 QLQRPARG
-650 DLFNKETGPNQG
+650 
-662 DVAWHS
+662 
-668 QNLLNLT
+668 
-675 AKFED
+675 
-680 ARDRVVEEQAKV
+680 
-692 DDVKQYIANGNTGL
+692 
-706 QRTLDNLTEQ
+706 
-716 TAWYQEKADKAKA
+716 
-729 EFEKAKADYD
+729 
-739 TVKAIWVAAGSPRA
+739 

-759 DEGPSRDEA
+759 DEGPSKDEA

-788 ETLARMEATR
+788 ATQARMEATR

-809 RTQVEGASL
+809 KTQVAAASL

-823 LDLLAAREADLVS
+823 LDVLTAREADLVN
-836 QLERTETQKV
+836 QLEKTETQKV

-880 SGKTAPAAQPRKET
+880 SGEAAPVAQPKKET

-975 PVQTVEEEK
+975 PAKTIEEEK

-1080 SPIEQSRLFIKA
+1080 SPIEQARLFIKA

-1179 IEQAQTMGA
+1179 IEQAQALGA

-1258 NWIEENLGESTLD
+1258 DWIAENLGESTLD
-1271 TLNDM
+1271 TLDDM

-1342 DNGEIEVVPEIEDSN
+1342 DNGEVEVVPEIEDSN

-1420 MEPLSNDPSVVDALK
+1420 MEPLSNDPSVVEALK
-1435 QRTEALRDVI
+1435 QRTDALRDVI
-1445 VSLYPKDQQA
+1445 VSLYPKDQQS
-1455 GLLSDIKSNDLRDV
+1455 GLLSDIKSDNLRDV
-1469 ISAIARIEGTMRDY
+1469 ISAIARIEDTMRDY

-1490 AVVQAHSD
+1490 AVVQAYSD
-1498 LIRKEYAWDGKYDP
+1498 LVRKEYAWDGKYDP

-1552 VQRTGYDQLKE
+1552 VQRTGYDQLLE

-1662 VVGEP
+1662 VASEP
-1667 KGLRKARTKPV
+1667 KGLRKAKTKPV

-1700 TVAKRGWNS
+1700 STAKRGWNS
-1709 VSASSR
+1709 VNASAR

-1767 LLQSKDPDMSR
+1767 LLQSKDPGMSR

-1787 TIIEVDPDV
+1787 TILEVDPDV
-1796 ATTAQRNNNVQLMQD
+1796 ATSAQRNNNVQLMQD

-1866 GVPISVITQMEN
+1866 GVPISVLDRIEN

-1887 TLLRSGFTKGVQQD
+1887 TILRSGFTKGVQQD

-1918 FERLKTKGPYF
+1918 FERLKSKGPYF
-1929 PLMRHGRFWYQVGTG
+1929 PLMRHGRFWYQIGTG

-2012 LTKVQADERKQ
+2012 LTTVQANERKQ

-2067 FNIAYQQARFEFS
+2067 FNIAYQQARFEYS

-2121 AERRLGAMLNPPDV
+2121 ANRRLMAMLNPPDV

-2199 MIEIMSTGFGIEKG
+2199 MMEIMSTGFGIEKG

-2292 IMSMSAFRSAMDR
+2292 IMAMSAFRSAMDR

-2425 DEGEEPFDFELEFVN
+2425 DDGEEPFDFELEFVN
-2440 YLVTNLGVNAGMFLA
+2440 FMVKNLGVNAGMFLA

-2520 DKAIETISP
+2520 DRAIETISP

-2542 KEGGAKTMAGDYMV
+2542 KEGGAKTLAGDYMV

-2591 GIIKERQQ
+2591 AIVKERQQ

-2657 LSIDPKLQQ
+2657 LYIDPKLQQ

-2683 KPSSSSPK
+2683 KPSSAPK

>member
-1 MAKEWWENAPLA
+1 M
-13 REKPTEWWKD
+13 
-23 APLAEA
+23 
-29 PSKKKEEEE
+29 
-38 GFFTGAGKSILSG
+38 
-51 LKDTGGSLY
+51 
-60 SAGATGLNEREAVVE
+60 
-75 SAKAAAERSK
+75 
-85 EGPQALRKFQ
+85 
-95 TDIQKRKE
+95 
-103 SSDEGLLAGIK
+103 
-114 NVAGAT
+114 
-120 FDNPEGAFQMVVSQ
+120 
-134 LPNTG
+134 
-139 VALGAGAAGAAAG
+139 
-152 SLLGPV
+152 
-158 GTVAGFLTGLFTANT
+158 
-173 ALELGGKAQEKARDG
+173 
-188 NFSEAERLEAMREGV
+188 
-203 IKGGTVT
+203 
-210 AVDAATFGASKWI
+210 
-223 LGTANR
+223 
-229 AVETA
+229 
-234 TVRAIENAGFDAAK
+234 
-248 VTSSIKVAQKEA
+248 
-260 LDATA
+260 
-265 DLSERVSR
+265 
-273 EAVEQATARAMAREG
+273 
-288 LTDPKLIDTIRT
+288 
-300 AQTTALADVNTIARK
+300 
-315 AGRGTGALGLQ
+315 
-326 SVGEGLGEYLGEL
+326 
-339 AATGE
+339 
-344 ASPTDAVMEALAGL
+344 
-358 SMSLGE
+358 
-364 LGGAAKLNKAG
+364 
-375 ELTRASEV
+375 
-383 ARKYP
+383 
-388 DKSVFDQLRGEQ
+388 
-400 DVGQV
+400 
-405 IPPAGGAGTGLA
+405 
-417 GQPGAGSTA
+417 
-426 GRAAG
+426 
-431 LKPDGVVLTGQ
+431 
-442 DAADADAGAGQPA
+442 
-455 GSLGAG
+455 
-461 SFVDFRDQ
+461 
-469 YEEIRNRIDSLPASM
+469 
-484 SPAQMDMKVR
+484 
-494 LVSDLQ
+494 
-500 SLVQQYK
+500 
-507 PDLSLRL
+507 
-514 GQREIQVLNSPTSD
+514 
-528 RVESVLDKV
+528 
-537 ARKVGQPRGMQ
+537 
-548 SNMFGSFERV
+548 
-558 TQMARDAMAMA
+558 
-569 GGDVNKAVANLE
+569 
-581 AAKQRYIAKLQ
+581 
-592 AGGYDENWAISQAGP
+592 
-607 GLTAGE
+607 
-613 AVKSRQQLA
+613 
-622 EQHVARLSEQI
+622 
-633 DQAIV
+633 
-638 QLRRPARGMQSG
+638 
-650 DLFNKETGPNQG
+650 
-662 DVAWHS
+662 
-668 QNLLNLT
+668 
-675 AKFED
+675 
-680 ARDRVVEEQAKV
+680 
-692 DDVKQYIANGNTGL
+692 
-706 QRTLDNLTEQ
+706 
-716 TAWYQEKADKAKA
+716 
-729 EFEKAKADYD
+729 
-739 TVKAIWVAAGSPRA
+739 
-753 MQSSMF
+753 
-759 DEGPSRDEA
+759 
-768 VKPIPQNA
+768 
-776 QTQDMLGESTDP
+776 
-788 ETLARMEATR
+788 
-798 LSAEIEKRNKG
+798 
-809 RTQVEGASL
+809 
-818 TPQER
+818 
-823 LDLLAAREADLVS
+823 DLLAAREADLVNR
-836 QLERTETQKV
+836 LERAETQKV

-866 AVRRDMQTAQDEIA
+866 AVRKDMQAVQDEIA
-880 SGKTAPAAQPRKET
+880 SGKAAPAAQPKKET

-954 MLEDDEEFGMGPVD
+954 ILEDDEEFGMGPVD

-975 PVQTVEEEK
+975 PAKTIEEEK

-1080 SPIEQSRLFIKA
+1080 SPIEQARLFVKA

-1179 IEQAQTMGA
+1179 IEQAQALGA

-1258 NWIEENLGESTLD
+1258 DWIAENLGESTLD

-1420 MEPLSNDPSVVDALK
+1420 MEPLSNDPSVVEALK
-1435 QRTEALRDVI
+1435 QRTDALRDVI
-1445 VSLYPKDQQA
+1445 VSLYPKDQQSR
-1455 GLLSDIKSNDLRDV
+1455 LLSDIKSNNLRDV
-1469 ISAIARIEGTMRDY
+1469 ISAIARIEDTMRDY

-1490 AVVQAHSD
+1490 AVVQAYSD
-1498 LIRKEYAWDGKYDP
+1498 LVRKEYAWDGKYDP

-1552 VQRTGYDQLKE
+1552 VQRTGYDQLLE

-1662 VVGEP
+1662 VASEP
-1667 KGLRKARTKPV
+1667 KGLRKAKTKPV

-1700 TVAKRGWNS
+1700 STAKRGWNS
-1709 VSASSR
+1709 VSASAR

-1767 LLQSKDPDMSR
+1767 LLQSKDPGMSR

-1787 TIIEVDPDV
+1787 TILEVDPDK
-1796 ATTAQRNNNVQLMQD
+1796 ATTAQKNNNVQLMQD
-1811 WNALTPEAKA
+1811 WIALDSEAKA

-1866 GVPISVITQMEN
+1866 GVPISVLDRIEN

-1887 TLLRSGFTKGVQQD
+1887 TILRSGFTKGVQQD

-1918 FERLKTKGPYF
+1918 FERLKSKGPYF
-1929 PLMRHGRFWYQVGTG
+1929 PLMRHGRFWYQIGTG

-2067 FNIAYQQARFEFS
+2067 FNIAYQQARFEYS

-2121 AERRLGAMLNPPDV
+2121 ADRRLMAMLNPPDV

-2199 MIEIMSTGFGIEKG
+2199 MMEIMSTGFGIEKG

-2292 IMSMSAFRSAMDR
+2292 IMAMSAFRSAMDR

-2398 IMSGVTGVWGFSTV
+2398 IMSGVTGIWGFSTV

-2425 DEGEEPFDFELEFVN
+2425 DDGEEPFDFELEFVN
-2440 YLVTNLGVNAGMFLA
+2440 FMVKNLGVNAGMFLA

-2520 DKAIETISP
+2520 DRAIETISP

-2542 KEGGAKTMAGDYMV
+2542 KEGGAKTLAGDYMV

-2591 GIIKERQQ
+2591 AIVKERQQ

-2650 SAQTEYG
+2650 SAQTEHG
-2657 LSIDPKLQQ
+2657 LYIDPKLQQ

-2683 KPSSSSPK
+2683 KPSSAPK

>member
-13 REKPTEWWKD
+13 REKPTEWWED
-23 APLAEA
+23 APLVRA

-38 GFFTGAGKSILSG
+38 GFLAGAGKSIASG
-51 LKDTGGSLY
+51 FRDTAGSLY

-85 EGPQALRKFQ
+85 EGPKALRKFQ
-95 TDIQKRKE
+95 EDIGKRKE
-103 SSDEGLLAGIK
+103 AGDEGLLAGIK

-173 ALELGGKAQEKARDG
+173 ALELGSKAQEKARDG

-234 TVRAIENAGFDAAK
+234 TVRAIENAGFDAGK

-265 DLSERVSR
+265 NLSERVSR

-288 LTDPKLIDTIRT
+288 LTDPKLIDAIRT
-300 AQTTALADVNTIARK
+300 AQTTALAGVNTVARK
-315 AGRGTGALGLQ
+315 AGRGSGALGLE

-375 ELTRASEV
+375 ELTRASEIS
-383 ARKYP
+383 RKYP
-388 DKSVFDQLRGEQ
+388 DKSVFDQLREDQ
-400 DVGQV
+400 DAGQV

-417 GQPGAGSTA
+417 GQPGAGGTSRRT
-426 GRAAG
+426 AG

-442 DAADADAGAGQPA
+442 DATDADTGAGQPA
-455 GSLGAG
+455 GSLTNFQEAYNNLRQEIVPLLGGGVQTPEKAAQIKMAMRDLNNLVDEYAGAINDEKLIANLKNPMFNG
-461 SFVDFRDQ
+461 SRMIGALAEQ
-469 YEEIRNRIDSLPASM
+469 E
-484 SPAQMDMKVR
+484 Q
-494 LVSDLQ
+494 
-500 SLVQQYK
+500 
-507 PDLSLRL
+507 
-514 GQREIQVLNSPTSD
+514 
-528 RVESVLDKV
+528 
-537 ARKVGQPRGMQ
+537 VGQPRGMQ

-581 AAKQRYIAKLQ
+581 ASKQRYIAKLQ

-633 DQAIV
+633 DQAIA
-638 QLRRPARGMQSG
+638 QLQRPARG
-650 DLFNKETGPNQG
+650 
-662 DVAWHS
+662 
-668 QNLLNLT
+668 
-675 AKFED
+675 
-680 ARDRVVEEQAKV
+680 
-692 DDVKQYIANGNTGL
+692 
-706 QRTLDNLTEQ
+706 
-716 TAWYQEKADKAKA
+716 
-729 EFEKAKADYD
+729 
-739 TVKAIWVAAGSPRA
+739 

-759 DEGPSRDEA
+759 DEGPSKDEEIR
-768 VKPIPQNA
+768 PIPQNA

-809 RTQVEGASL
+809 KAQVEGASL

-823 LDLLAAREADLVS
+823 LDLLAAREADLANR
-836 QLERTETQKV
+836 LERAETQKV

-851 VEEKD
+851 VEEAE
-856 LKAGLQSELN
+856 LVNGLRSELN

-880 SGKTAPAAQPRKET
+880 SGKEAPIAQPKKET
-894 AAPVKVESTQEQ
+894 AAPVRVESTQEQ

-932 YVTAEKTKKAGAKQ
+932 YVTAEKTKKAGVKQ

-954 MLEDDEEFGMGPVD
+954 ILEDDEEFGMGPVD

-975 PVQTVEEEK
+975 PAKTIEEEK

-1012 IKSAADSEQE
+1012 IKSAADSKQE

-1080 SPIEQSRLFIKA
+1080 SPIEQARLFVKA

-1179 IEQAQTMGA
+1179 IEQAQALGA

-1258 NWIEENLGESTLD
+1258 DWIEENLGESTLD

-1420 MEPLSNDPSVVDALK
+1420 MEPLSNDPSVVEALK
-1435 QRTEALRDVI
+1435 QRTDALRDVI
-1445 VSLYPKDQQA
+1445 VSLYPKDQQS
-1455 GLLSDIKSNDLRDV
+1455 GLLSDIKSNNLRDV

-1490 AVVQAHSD
+1490 AVVQAYSD
-1498 LIRKEYAWDGKYDP
+1498 LVRKEYAWDGKYDP

-1552 VQRTGYDQLKE
+1552 VQRTGYDQLLE

-1662 VVGEP
+1662 VASEP
-1667 KGLRKARTKPV
+1667 KGLRKAKTKPV

-1700 TVAKRGWNS
+1700 STAKRGWNS
-1709 VSASSR
+1709 VNASAR

-1767 LLQSKDPDMSR
+1767 LLQSKDPGMSR

-1787 TIIEVDPDV
+1787 TILEVDPDV
-1796 ATTAQRNNNVQLMQD
+1796 ATSAQRNNNVQLMQD

-1866 GVPISVITQMEN
+1866 GVPISVLDRIEN

-1887 TLLRSGFTKGVQQD
+1887 TILRSGFTKGVQQD

-1918 FERLKTKGPYF
+1918 FERLKSKGPYF
-1929 PLMRHGRFWYQVGTG
+1929 PLMRHGRFWYQIGTG

-2012 LTKVQADERKQ
+2012 LTTVQANERKQ

-2067 FNIAYQQARFEFS
+2067 FNIAYQQARFEYS

-2121 AERRLGAMLNPPDV
+2121 ANRRLMAMLNPPDV

-2199 MIEIMSTGFGIEKG
+2199 MMEIMSTGFGIEKG

-2292 IMSMSAFRSAMDR
+2292 IMAMSAFRSAMDR

-2425 DEGEEPFDFELEFVN
+2425 DDGEEPFDFELEFVN
-2440 YLVTNLGVNAGMFLA
+2440 FMVKNLGVNAGMFLA

-2520 DKAIETISP
+2520 DRAIETISP

-2542 KEGGAKTMAGDYMV
+2542 KEGGAKTLAGDYMV

-2591 GIIKERQQ
+2591 AIVKERQQ

-2657 LSIDPKLQQ
+2657 LYIDPKLQQ

-2683 KPSSSSPK
+2683 KPSSAPK

>member
-13 REKPTEWWKD
+13 REKPTEWWED
-23 APLAEA
+23 APLVRA

-38 GFFTGAGKSILSG
+38 GFLTGAGKSIASG
-51 LKDTGGSLY
+51 FRDTAGSLY

-95 TDIQKRKE
+95 ADIQKRKE

-210 AVDAATFGASKWI
+210 AIDASTFGASKWI

-265 DLSERVSR
+265 NLSERVSR

-426 GRAAG
+426 GRTAG

-528 RVESVLDKV
+528 QVESVLDKV
-537 ARKVGQPRGMQ
+537 AKKIGQPRGMQ
-548 SNMFGSFERV
+548 SNLFGKFING
-558 TQMARDAMAMA
+558 ARAAQITLAYTGNVETAIDMLQKKRDSIINGLQTGEYDAAWA
-569 GGDVNKAVANLE
+569 QNVGPRYNISRGQAVKDPAAVAQQYVQSRVSE
-581 AAKQRYIAKLQ
+581 IDAA
-592 AGGYDENWAISQAGP
+592 
-607 GLTAGE
+607 
-613 AVKSRQQLA
+613 
-622 EQHVARLSEQI
+622 I
-633 DQAIV
+633 D
-638 QLRRPARGMQSG
+638 QLRR
-650 DLFNKETGPNQG
+650 
-662 DVAWHS
+662 
-668 QNLLNLT
+668 T
-675 AKFED
+675 AGKP
-680 ARDRVVEEQAKV
+680 K
-692 DDVKQYIANGNTGL
+692 
-706 QRTLDNLTEQ
+706 
-716 TAWYQEKADKAKA
+716 
-729 EFEKAKADYD
+729 
-739 TVKAIWVAAGSPRA
+739 A

-759 DEGPSRDEA
+759 DEGPSRDEKI
-768 VKPIPQNA
+768 KPIPQDA
-776 QTQDMLGESTDP
+776 QTEDMLGESTDP
-788 ETLARMEATR
+788 ETLARMEAAR
-798 LSAEIEKRNKG
+798 LSVEIEKRNKG
-809 RTQVEGASL
+809 RTQVGGASL

-823 LDLLAAREADLVS
+823 LDLLATREADLANR
-836 QLERTETQKV
+836 LERAETQKI

-851 VEEKD
+851 VEEAE
-856 LKAGLQSELN
+856 LVNGLRSELN
-866 AVRRDMQTAQDEIA
+866 AVRKDMQATQDEIA
-880 SGKTAPAAQPRKET
+880 SGKTAPAPRVR
-894 AAPVKVESTQEQ
+894 AVPVKVESTQEQ
-906 NLLGEDFAPTD
+906 TEIEQGLLPQNVTA
-917 IAPDTIPQIVNGKVV
+917 DTVPEIVDGKVV
-932 YVTAEKTKKAGAKQ
+932 YVTPEKPKKVKTGQ
-946 PRREAPPP
+946 PRREEPQSL
-954 MLEDDEEFGMGPVD
+954 LEEDEEFGGGPVD

-984 ETIKAPEVDTEQITQ
+984 ETIKAPEVDTERITQ
-999 TAEGQVIQDFFDS
+999 TVEGQVIQDFFDS

-1056 LKYLTSRVGGA
+1056 LKYLTSRVGGVN
-1067 DNFNTLLEAIRDA
+1067 NFNALLEAIRDA
-1080 SPIEQSRLFIKA
+1080 SPIEQARLFIKA
-1092 SLPDLT
+1092 GLPDLT

-1149 PEGAPRQPTQSVK
+1149 PEGAPRRPTQGVK

-1258 NWIEENLGESTLD
+1258 DWIAENLGESTLD

-1276 VAEFKRS
+1276 VEEFKRS

-1420 MEPLSNDPSVVDALK
+1420 MEPLSNDPSVVDTLK
-1435 QRTEALRDVI
+1435 QRTDALRDVI

-1490 AVVQAHSD
+1490 AVVQAYSD

-1546 PKSLSG
+1546 PKALSG

-1662 VVGEP
+1662 VASEP

-1866 GVPISVITQMEN
+1866 GVPISVLDRMEN

-1887 TLLRSGFTKGVQQD
+1887 TILRSGFTKGVQQD

-1929 PLMRHGRFWYQVGTG
+1929 PLMRHGRFWYQIGTG

-2094 KRRQDAGGTYNPA
+2094 KRRQDAGGSYNPA

-2367 NAYNAIFNGKLSIEE
+2367 NAYNAIFNGKLSIED

-2398 IMSGVTGVWGFSTV
+2398 IMSGVTGIWGFSTV

-2440 YLVTNLGVNAGMFLA
+2440 YLVKNLGVNAGMFLA

-2494 VKALGPTVGLAVNV
+2494 VKALGPTVGLVVNV
-2508 PRAWKQWNEGHG
+2508 PRAWKLWNEGHG
-2520 DKAIETISP
+2520 DRAIETISP
-2529 AFVKQPMIAYRYA
+2529 AFVKQPMVAYRYA
-2542 KEGGAKTMAGDYMV
+2542 KEGGATTLAGDYMV

-2581 FNIKK
+2581 YNIKK

-2591 GIIKERQQ
+2591 GILKERQQ

-2650 SAQTEYG
+2650 SAQTAYG

-2696 APLSK
+2696 SPLSE

>member
-13 REKPTEWWKD
+13 REKPTEWWED
-23 APLAEA
+23 APLVRA

-38 GFFTGAGKSILSG
+38 GFLTGAGKSIASG
-51 LKDTGGSLY
+51 FRDTAGSLY

-95 TDIQKRKE
+95 ADIQKRKE

-152 SLLGPV
+152 SFLGPV

-188 NFSEAERLEAMREGV
+188 DFSEAERLEAMREGV

-265 DLSERVSR
+265 NLSERVSR

-315 AGRGTGALGLQ
+315 AGRGTGALGLE

-417 GQPGAGSTA
+417 GQPGAGGTA
-426 GRAAG
+426 GRTAG

-633 DQAIV
+633 DQAIE
-638 QLRRPARGMQSG
+638 QLQRPARG
-650 DLFNKETGPNQG
+650 
-662 DVAWHS
+662 
-668 QNLLNLT
+668 
-675 AKFED
+675 
-680 ARDRVVEEQAKV
+680 
-692 DDVKQYIANGNTGL
+692 
-706 QRTLDNLTEQ
+706 
-716 TAWYQEKADKAKA
+716 
-729 EFEKAKADYD
+729 
-739 TVKAIWVAAGSPRA
+739 

-759 DEGPSRDEA
+759 DEGPSRDEKI
-768 VKPIPQNA
+768 KPIPQDA
-776 QTQDMLGESTDP
+776 QTEDMLGESTDP
-788 ETLARMEATR
+788 ETLARMEAAR
-798 LSAEIEKRNKG
+798 LSVEIEKRNKG

-823 LDLLAAREADLVS
+823 LDLLAAREADLANR
-836 QLERTETQKV
+836 LERAETQKV

-856 LKAGLQSELN
+856 ILNGLRSELN
-866 AVRRDMQTAQDEIA
+866 AVRKDMQATQDEIA
-880 SGKTAPAAQPRKET
+880 SGKTAPTPRVRT
-894 AAPVKVESTQEQ
+894 VPVKVESTQEQ
-906 NLLGEDFAPTD
+906 EMLSGEFAPRD
-917 IAPDTIPQIVNGKVV
+917 VAPDTVPEIVDGKVV
-932 YVTAEKTKKAGAKQ
+932 YVTPEKTKRVRTSQ
-946 PRREAPPP
+946 PRREESQL

-975 PVQTVEEEK
+975 PAKTIEEEK
-984 ETIKAPEVDTEQITQ
+984 ETIKAPEVDTEQIAQ

-1080 SPIEQSRLFIKA
+1080 SPIEQARLFIKA

-1258 NWIEENLGESTLD
+1258 SWIEENLGESTLD

-1435 QRTEALRDVI
+1435 QRTDALRDVI

-1490 AVVQAHSD
+1490 AVVQAYSD
-1498 LIRKEYAWDGKYDP
+1498 LIRKEYAWDGKFDP

-1546 PKSLSG
+1546 PKALSG

-2067 FNIAYQQARFEFS
+2067 FNIAYQQARFEYS

-2367 NAYNAIFNGKLSIEE
+2367 NAYNAIFNGKLSIED

-2398 IMSGVTGVWGFSTV
+2398 IMSGVTGIWGFSTV

-2461 IGFDLASKLKLD
+2461 MGFDLASKLKLD

-2529 AFVKQPMIAYRYA
+2529 AFVKQPMVAYRYA

-2591 GIIKERQQ
+2591 AIVKERQQ

-2614 TNKQSFENIMKFNAK
+2614 TNKQAFENIMKFNEK
-2629 HPTKAFDADGL
+2629 YPTKAFDAKGL
-2640 ISSIQKRMEK
+2640 ISSITKRVEK
-2650 SAQTEYG
+2650 SAQTEHG
-2657 LSIDPKLQQ
+2657 LYIDPKLQQ
-2666 LVNEDYIRM
+2666 LVNEDYIKM
-2675 LARKPKGD
+2675 LARKPKGS
-2683 KPSSSSPK
+2683 KGGAGSPK

-2696 APLSK
+2696 SPLSE

>member
-1 MAKEWWENAPLA
+1 MAKEWWEDAPLA
-13 REKPTEWWKD
+13 REKPTEWWED
-23 APLAEA
+23 APLAKA
-29 PSKKKEEEE
+29 PEQKKQTEE
-38 GFFTGAGKSILSG
+38 GFLTGAGKSVMGG
-51 LKDTGGSLY
+51 LRDTAGSLY
-60 SAGATGLNEREAVVE
+60 SAGATALGANEEVVE
-75 SAKAAAERSK
+75 SAKAAVERSK
-85 EGPQALRKFQ
+85 EGPQALKRFQ
-95 TDIQKRKE
+95 ADIEKRKTA
-103 SSDEGLLAGIK
+103 DDTGILAGIK

-139 VALGAGAAGAAAG
+139 VALGAGAAGAAVG

-188 NFSEAERLEAMREGV
+188 NFSEAERFEAMREGV
-203 IKGGTVT
+203 IKGGVIT

-265 DLSERVSR
+265 NLSERVSR
-273 EAVEQATARAMAREG
+273 DAVEQATARAMAREG
-288 LTDPKLIDTIRT
+288 LTDTKLIDAIRT

-315 AGRGTGALGLQ
+315 AGRGSGALGLE

-375 ELTRASEV
+375 ELTRASEIS
-383 ARKYP
+383 RKYP
-388 DKSVFDQLRGEQ
+388 NKSVFDQLRGEQ

-405 IPPAGGAGTGLA
+405 ISPAGGAGTGLA
-417 GQPGAGSTA
+417 GQPGAGGTA
-426 GRAAG
+426 GRTAR

-442 DAADADAGAGQPA
+442 DATDADAGTGQQQ
-455 GSLGAG
+455 GSLTDGG

-514 GQREIQVLNSPTSD
+514 GQKEIQVLNSPTSD

-537 ARKVGQPRGMQ
+537 ARKMGQPRAMQ

-581 AAKQRYIAKLQ
+581 ASKQHYIAKLK
-592 AGGYDENWAISQAGP
+592 AGAYDENWAITQAGE
-607 GLTAGE
+607 GMTAGE

-622 EQHVARLSEQI
+622 EQHVARLSEQL
-633 DQAIV
+633 DQAIQ
-638 QLRRPARGMQSG
+638 QLRRPARGMQS
-650 DLFNKETGPNQG
+650 
-662 DVAWHS
+662 
-668 QNLLNLT
+668 
-675 AKFED
+675 
-680 ARDRVVEEQAKV
+680 
-692 DDVKQYIANGNTGL
+692 
-706 QRTLDNLTEQ
+706 
-716 TAWYQEKADKAKA
+716 
-729 EFEKAKADYD
+729 
-739 TVKAIWVAAGSPRA
+739 
-753 MQSSMF
+753 SMF
-759 DEGPSRDEA
+759 DEGPSKDEKI
-768 VKPIPQNA
+768 KPIPQDA
-776 QTQDMLGESTDP
+776 QTEDMLGESTDP
-788 ETLARMEATR
+788 ETQARMEATR

-823 LDLLAAREADLVS
+823 LDLLTARETDLVN
-836 QLERTETQKV
+836 QLEKSKTQKV
-846 GSSLG
+846 GSSVG

-856 LKAGLQSELN
+856 ILDGLRSELN

-880 SGKTAPAAQPRKET
+880 SGKTAPAPRVR
-894 AAPVKVESTQEQ
+894 AVPVKVESTQEQ
-906 NLLGEDFAPTD
+906 TEMEQGLLPQNVA
-917 IAPDTIPQIVNGKVV
+917 ADTIPQIINGEVV
-932 YVTAEKTKKAGAKQ
+932 YVTPEKAKKAGQQTSSLNLEAALNTASNNAGDAFRAYTTAEQNLKIAKTTEGITAAELKDLVLAVQ
-946 PRREAPPP
+946 ETRRKYQAAQKKAEDAFDAKKTYK
-954 MLEDDEEFGMGPVD
+954 DDEEFGGGPVD

-975 PVQTVEEEK
+975 LAETVEEK
-984 ETIKAPEVDTEQITQ
+984 TGPIKAPEVDTEQITQ
-999 TAEGQVIQDFFDS
+999 TVEGQIIKDFFDS
-1012 IKSAADSEQE
+1012 IKSASESKKE
-1022 QTRHGESKNVAAKS
+1022 QTRHGEPKNVAAES
-1036 MLRYDIA
+1036 MLEYDIV

-1056 LKYLTSRVGGA
+1056 LKYLTSRVGGV
-1067 DNFNTLLEAIRDA
+1067 DNFNALLEAIRDA
-1080 SPIEQSRLFIKA
+1080 SAVEQARLFINA
-1092 SLPDLT
+1092 GIPDLT
-1098 ARRGMEQFSDDI
+1098 ARRGMEEFSDDI
-1110 RSYISQLSGKETG
+1110 RSYISQLSGTETG
-1123 VTIDKSGVYRET
+1123 VTIDKSGVYKET

-1149 PEGAPRQPTQSVK
+1149 PEGAPRQPSQGVK

-1171 NLYGAVKA
+1171 NLYGAVQA
-1179 IEQAQTMGA
+1179 IEQAQTLGV

-1193 ATAALSYL
+1193 ATAALNYL

-1225 NQEIKKTN
+1225 NEEIKKTN
-1233 PNHKNLYGSN
+1233 PNHRNFYGSN
-1243 YGYFGEGGQNAENFR
+1243 YGHFGEGGQNAENFR
-1258 NWIEENLGESTLD
+1258 DWIAENLGESTLD

-1276 VAEFKRS
+1276 VEEFKRS

-1314 VATLEKELKKNQKK
+1314 IATLEKELKKNQKK

-1412 SRMISLNT
+1412 SRMISINT
-1420 MEPLSNDPSVVDALK
+1420 MEPLSNDSNVVEALK
-1435 QRTEALRDVI
+1435 QRTAALRDVI
-1445 VSLYPKDQQA
+1445 VSLYPKDQQT
-1455 GLLSDIKSNDLRDV
+1455 GLLSDIKSNNLRNV
-1469 ISAIARIEGTMRDY
+1469 LSVIARLNDTMKDY

-1490 AVVQAHSD
+1490 AVMQAYSD
-1498 LIRKEYAWDGKYDP
+1498 LIRKQYAWDGKYDP
-1512 ATDTIVLRQG
+1512 ATDMIVLRQG

-1546 PKSLSG
+1546 SEALSG
-1552 VQRTGYDQLKE
+1552 VQRTGYDQLEE
-1563 LYEYSKSKLPETTAL
+1563 LYKYSKSKLPETTAL

-1584 LQDIHEFVAEALT
+1584 LQDIHEFVSEALT

-1667 KGLRKARTKPV
+1667 KGLRKAKTKPV
-1678 TTPVGMPNQPGTIA
+1678 TTPIGMPNQPGTIA

-1700 TVAKRGWNS
+1700 STAKRGWNS
-1709 VSASSR
+1709 VSASAR

-1756 EESAKISRRWE
+1756 EVSAKISRRWE
-1767 LLQSKDPDMSR
+1767 LLQSKDPGMSR

-1787 TIIEVDPDV
+1787 TIAEVDPDV
-1796 ATTAQRNNNVQLMQD
+1796 ATAAQRNNNVQLMQD

-1821 IYRDTRDFFD
+1821 IYRDTRNFFD
-1831 RRYREYKQTAR
+1831 QQYRDYKKTAR

-1866 GVPISVITQMEN
+1866 GVPISVLDRMEN
-1878 YQVSEKTIN
+1878 YQASEKTIN
-1887 TLLRSGFTKGVQQD
+1887 TILRSGFTKGVQQD

-1918 FERLKTKGPYF
+1918 FERLRSKGPYF
-1929 PLMRHGRFWYQVGTG
+1929 PLMRHGRFWYQIGTG
-1944 AKREYYMFETAGARD
+1944 ANREYYMFETAGARD
-1959 AHIEER
+1959 AHVEER
-1965 LKKDPQLASTIG
+1965 LAKDPQLASTIG
-1977 DKIGNDYAKQMDVHA
+1977 DKIGNDYAKQMDSHA
-1992 RDSQFLKDIFNAV
+1992 RDSQFLKDIFSAV
-2005 DDMDVAG
+2005 DVMEVAG
-2012 LTKVQADERKQ
+2012 LSKVQADERKQ
-2023 ELKDGFY
+2023 DLKDEFY

-2067 FNIAYQQARFEFS
+2067 FNIAYQQARFEYS
-2080 PELFSQLDAARQQV
+2080 PELFSQLDAARAQV
-2094 KRRQDAGGTYNPA
+2094 KRRQVAGGSYDPA

-2213 GRARDY
+2213 GRVRDY

-2292 IMSMSAFRSAMDR
+2292 IMAMSAFRSAMDKR
-2305 RANYKNKQQAFAE
+2305 VNYKNKQQAFAE

-2342 FQHPVAGVIL
+2342 FQHPVASVVL
-2352 QFKQFPQQMTFFLAR
+2352 QFKQFPQQMTFFLAH

-2398 IMSGVTGVWGFSTV
+2398 IMSGVTGLWGFSTV
-2412 AAITEA
+2412 ATIAEA

-2425 DEGEEPFDFELEFVN
+2425 DDGEEPFDFELEFVN
-2440 YLVTNLGVNAGMFLA
+2440 YLVKNLGVNAGMFLA

-2461 IGFDLASKLKLD
+2461 IGYDLASKLKLD

-2520 DKAIETISP
+2520 DRAIETISP

-2542 KEGGAKTMAGDYMV
+2542 KEGGAKTLAGDYMV

-2565 MQSLGIRSAEL
+2565 AQSLGIRSAEL

-2591 GIIKERQQ
+2591 GILKERQQ

-2614 TNKQSFENIMKFNAK
+2614 TNKKSFENIMKFNAK
-2629 HPTKAFDADGL
+2629 HPLKAFDAEGL

-2650 SAQTEYG
+2650 SAQTEHG
-2657 LSIDPKLQQ
+2657 LYIDPKLQQ

-2675 LARKPKGD
+2675 LARKPKGS

>member
-1 MAKEWWENAPLA
+1 MAKEWWEDAPLA
-13 REKPTEWWKD
+13 REKPTEWWED
-23 APLAEA
+23 APIVRA

-38 GFFTGAGKSILSG
+38 GFLAGAGKSIASG
-51 LKDTGGSLY
+51 FRDTAGSLY

-85 EGPQALRKFQ
+85 EGPKALKRFQ
-95 TDIQKRKE
+95 EDIGRRKE
-103 SSDEGLLAGIK
+103 AGDEGLLAGIK

-173 ALELGGKAQEKARDG
+173 ALELGSKAQEKARDG

-234 TVRAIENAGFDAAK
+234 TVRAIENAGFDAGK

-265 DLSERVSR
+265 NLSERVSR

-288 LTDPKLIDTIRT
+288 LTDPKLIDAIRT
-300 AQTTALADVNTIARK
+300 AQTNALAGVNTVARK
-315 AGRGTGALGLQ
+315 AGRGSGALGLE

-375 ELTRASEV
+375 ELTRASEIS
-383 ARKYP
+383 RKYP
-388 DKSVFDQLRGEQ
+388 DKSVFDQLREDQ
-400 DVGQV
+400 DAGQV

-417 GQPGAGSTA
+417 GQPGAGGTA
-426 GRAAG
+426 RRTAG

-442 DAADADAGAGQPA
+442 DATDADAGAGQPA
-455 GSLGAG
+455 GSLTNFQEAYNNLRQEIVPLLGGGVQTPEKAAQIKMAMRDLNNLVDEYAGAINDEKLIANLKNPMFNG
-461 SFVDFRDQ
+461 SRMIGALAEQ
-469 YEEIRNRIDSLPASM
+469 EQA
-484 SPAQMDMKVR
+484 
-494 LVSDLQ
+494 
-500 SLVQQYK
+500 
-507 PDLSLRL
+507 
-514 GQREIQVLNSPTSD
+514 
-528 RVESVLDKV
+528 
-537 ARKVGQPRGMQ
+537 GQPRGMQ

-592 AGGYDENWAISQAGP
+592 TGGYDENWAISQAGP

-638 QLRRPARGMQSG
+638 QLQRPARG
-650 DLFNKETGPNQG
+650 
-662 DVAWHS
+662 
-668 QNLLNLT
+668 
-675 AKFED
+675 
-680 ARDRVVEEQAKV
+680 
-692 DDVKQYIANGNTGL
+692 
-706 QRTLDNLTEQ
+706 
-716 TAWYQEKADKAKA
+716 
-729 EFEKAKADYD
+729 
-739 TVKAIWVAAGSPRA
+739 

-759 DEGPSRDEA
+759 DEGPSKDEA

-809 RTQVEGASL
+809 KTQAAAASL

-823 LDLLAAREADLVS
+823 LDVLTAREADLVN
-836 QLERTETQKV
+836 QLEKTETQKV

-880 SGKTAPAAQPRKET
+880 SGKTAPAAQPKKET

-954 MLEDDEEFGMGPVD
+954 ILEDDEEFGMGPVD

-975 PVQTVEEEK
+975 PAKTIEEEK

-1080 SPIEQSRLFIKA
+1080 SPIEQARLFIKA

-1179 IEQAQTMGA
+1179 IEQAQALGA

-1258 NWIEENLGESTLD
+1258 DWIAENLGESTLD

-1420 MEPLSNDPSVVDALK
+1420 MEPLSNDPSVVEALK
-1435 QRTEALRDVI
+1435 QRTDALRDVI
-1445 VSLYPKDQQA
+1445 VSLYPKDQQSR
-1455 GLLSDIKSNDLRDV
+1455 LLSDIKSSNLRDV
-1469 ISAIARIEGTMRDY
+1469 ISAIARIEDTMRDY

-1490 AVVQAHSD
+1490 AVVQAYSD

-1552 VQRTGYDQLKE
+1552 VQRTGYDQLLE

-1662 VVGEP
+1662 VASEP
-1667 KGLRKARTKPV
+1667 KGLRKAKTKPV

-1700 TVAKRGWNS
+1700 STAKRGWNS
-1709 VSASSR
+1709 VSASAR

-1767 LLQSKDPDMSR
+1767 LLQSKDPGMSR

-1787 TIIEVDPDV
+1787 TILEVDPDV
-1796 ATTAQRNNNVQLMQD
+1796 ATSAQRNNNVQLMQD

-1918 FERLKTKGPYF
+1918 FERLKSKGPYF
-1929 PLMRHGRFWYQVGTG
+1929 PLMRHGRFWYQIGTG

-2067 FNIAYQQARFEFS
+2067 FNIAYQQARFEYS

-2121 AERRLGAMLNPPDV
+2121 ADRRLMAMLNPPDV

-2199 MIEIMSTGFGIEKG
+2199 MMEIMSTGFGIEKG

-2279 SYMFHHAERVNRE
+2279 SYMFHHAERINRE
-2292 IMSMSAFRSAMDR
+2292 IMAMSAFRSAMDR

-2398 IMSGVTGVWGFSTV
+2398 IMSGITGVWGFSTV

-2425 DEGEEPFDFELEFVN
+2425 DDGEEPFDFELEFVN
-2440 YLVTNLGVNAGMFLA
+2440 YLVKNLGVNAGMFLA

-2520 DKAIETISP
+2520 DRAIETISP

-2542 KEGGAKTMAGDYMV
+2542 KEGGAKTLAGDYMV

-2591 GIIKERQQ
+2591 AIVKERQQ

-2657 LSIDPKLQQ
+2657 LYIDPKLQQ

-2683 KPSSSSPK
+2683 KPSSAPK

>member
-1 MAKEWWENAPLA
+1 MAKEWWEDAPLA

-29 PSKKKEEEE
+29 SAQKKQAEE
-38 GFFTGAGKSILSG
+38 GFFTGAGKSVMGG
-51 LKDTGGSLY
+51 LRDTAGSLY
-60 SAGATGLNEREAVVE
+60 SAGATAFGANEEVVE

-85 EGPQALRKFQ
+85 EGPQALKRFQ
-95 TDIQKRKE
+95 ADIEKRKTA
-103 SSDEGLLAGIK
+103 DDTGILAGIK

-120 FDNPEGAFQMVVSQ
+120 FDNPEGAFQMIVSQ

-139 VALGAGAAGAAAG
+139 VALGAGAAGAAIG
-152 SLLGPV
+152 SVVPGLGTAIG
-158 GTVAGFLTGLFTANT
+158 GTVGFLTGLFTANT

-188 NFSEAERLEAMREGV
+188 NFSEAERFEAMREGV
-203 IKGGTVT
+203 IKGGVVT

-234 TVRAIENAGFDAAK
+234 TVRTIENAGFDAAK

-265 DLSERVSR
+265 NLSERVSR
-273 EAVEQATARAMAREG
+273 DAVEQATARAMAREG
-288 LTDPKLIDTIRT
+288 LTDPKLIDAIRT
-300 AQTTALADVNTIARK
+300 AQTTALADINTIARK
-315 AGRGTGALGLQ
+315 AGRGTAAVGLET
-326 SVGEGLGEYLGEL
+326 VGEGLGEYLGEL

-358 SMSLGE
+358 SMSVGE

-417 GQPGAGSTA
+417 GQPGAGGTA

-442 DAADADAGAGQPA
+442 DAADADAGAGQQQ
-455 GSLGAG
+455 GSLGGG
-461 SFVDFRDQ
+461 SFIDFRDQ
-469 YEEIRNRIDSLPASM
+469 YEEIRNRIDNIPARM
-484 SPAQMDMKVR
+484 SPAQADMKLR

-500 SLVQQYK
+500 MLVGQYK

-514 GQREIQVLNSPTSD
+514 GQREIQELNNPNSE
-528 RVESVLDKV
+528 RVEGVLDKV
-537 ARKVGQPRGMQ
+537 AKRVGQPRGMQ

-581 AAKQRYIAKLQ
+581 AMKQRYIAKLK
-592 AGGYDENWAISQAGP
+592 AGGYDENWAITQAGE
-607 GLTAGE
+607 GMTAGE

-622 EQHVARLSEQI
+622 EQHVARLSEQL

-638 QLRRPARGMQSG
+638 QVRRPARGMQG
-650 DLFNKETGPNQG
+650 
-662 DVAWHS
+662 
-668 QNLLNLT
+668 
-675 AKFED
+675 
-680 ARDRVVEEQAKV
+680 
-692 DDVKQYIANGNTGL
+692 
-706 QRTLDNLTEQ
+706 
-716 TAWYQEKADKAKA
+716 
-729 EFEKAKADYD
+729 
-739 TVKAIWVAAGSPRA
+739 
-753 MQSSMF
+753 SMF
-759 DEGPSRDEA
+759 DEGPSKDEA

-823 LDLLAAREADLVS
+823 LDLLAAREADLVN
-836 QLERTETQKV
+836 QLEKTETQKV

-856 LKAGLQSELN
+856 LKAGLRSELN

-880 SGKTAPAAQPRKET
+880 SGEAAPAAQPKKET

-906 NLLGEDFAPTD
+906 NMLGKDFAPTD
-917 IAPDTIPQIVNGKVV
+917 VAPDTIPQIINGKVV
-932 YVTAEKTKKAGAKQ
+932 YVTAEKAKKAGTKQ
-946 PRREAPPP
+946 PRREAPP

-975 PVQTVEEEK
+975 SAKTIEEEK
-984 ETIKAPEVDTEQITQ
+984 ETIKAPEVDTEQIAQ
-999 TAEGQVIQDFFDS
+999 TVEGQVVQDFFDS

-1036 MLRYDIA
+1036 MLQYDIA

-1056 LKYLTSRVGGA
+1056 LKYLTSRVGGVN
-1067 DNFNTLLEAIRDA
+1067 NFNALLEAIRDA
-1080 SPIEQSRLFIKA
+1080 SPIEQARLFIKA
-1092 SLPDLT
+1092 GLPDLT

-1110 RSYISQLSGKETG
+1110 RSYISQLSGTETG

-1149 PEGAPRQPTQSVK
+1149 PEGAPRQPTQGVK

-1179 IEQAQTMGA
+1179 IEQAQTLGA

-1258 NWIEENLGESTLD
+1258 DWIAENLGESTLD

-1276 VAEFKRS
+1276 VEEFKRS

-1412 SRMISLNT
+1412 SRMISINT
-1420 MEPLSNDPSVVDALK
+1420 MEPLSNDPSVVEALK
-1435 QRTEALRDVI
+1435 QRTDALRDVI
-1445 VSLYPKDQQA
+1445 VSLYPKDQQSR
-1455 GLLSDIKSNDLRDV
+1455 LLSDIKSNNLRDV
-1469 ISAIARIEGTMRDY
+1469 ISAIARIEDTMRGY
-1483 NASPSSI
+1483 SASPSSI
-1490 AVVQAHSD
+1490 AVVQAYSD

-1546 PKSLSG
+1546 PKALSG

-1700 TVAKRGWNS
+1700 TTAKRGWNS

-1756 EESAKISRRWE
+1756 EVSARISRRWE
-1767 LLQSKDPDMSR
+1767 LLQSKDPGMSR

-1787 TIIEVDPDV
+1787 TIIEIDPDV
-1796 ATTAQRNNNVQLMQD
+1796 ATTTQKNNNVQLMQD
-1811 WNALTPEAKA
+1811 WNALTEEAQA
-1821 IYRDTRDFFD
+1821 IYRDTRNFFD
-1831 RRYREYKQTAR
+1831 QQYRDYKKTAR

-1866 GVPISVITQMEN
+1866 GVPISVLDRMEN
-1878 YQVSEKTIN
+1878 YQASEKTIN
-1887 TLLRSGFTKGVQQD
+1887 TILRSGFTKGVQQD
-1901 LANGGADGK
+1901 LANGGADGQ

-1918 FERLKTKGPYF
+1918 FERLKSKGPYF
-1929 PLMRHGRFWYQVGTG
+1929 PLMRHGRFWYQIGTG
-1944 AKREYYMFETAGARD
+1944 ANREYYMFETAGARD
-1959 AHIEER
+1959 AHVEER

-1977 DKIGNDYAKQMDVHA
+1977 DKIGNDYARQMDVHA
-1992 RDSQFLKDIFNAV
+1992 RDSQFLKDIFSAV
-2005 DDMDVAG
+2005 DVMDVAG
-2012 LTKVQADERKQ
+2012 LSKAQADERKQ
-2023 ELKDGFY
+2023 DLKDEFY

-2067 FNIAYQQARFEFS
+2067 FNIAYQQARFEYS

-2292 IMSMSAFRSAMDR
+2292 IMAMSAFRSAMDR

-2398 IMSGVTGVWGFSTV
+2398 IMSGVTGIWGFSTV
-2412 AAITEA
+2412 ATIAEA

-2425 DEGEEPFDFELEFVN
+2425 DDGEEPFDFELEFVN
-2440 YLVTNLGVNAGMFLA
+2440 YLVKNLGVNAGMFLA

-2461 IGFDLASKLKLD
+2461 IGYDLASKLKLD

-2520 DKAIETISP
+2520 DRAIETISP

-2542 KEGGAKTMAGDYMV
+2542 KEGGATTLAGDYMV

-2565 MQSLGIRSAEL
+2565 AQSLGIRSSEL

-2581 FNIKK
+2581 YNIKK

-2591 GIIKERQQ
+2591 AIVKERQQ

-2614 TNKQSFENIMKFNAK
+2614 TNKKSFENIMKFNAK
-2629 HPTKAFDADGL
+2629 HPLKAFDAEGL

-2650 SAQTEYG
+2650 SAQTEHG
-2657 LSIDPKLQQ
+2657 LYIDPKLQQ

-2675 LARKPKGD
+2675 LARKPKGS
-2683 KPSSSSPK
+2683 KSSK

>member
-1 MAKEWWENAPLA
+1 MAKEWWESAPLA
-13 REKPTEWWKD
+13 REKPAEWWEE
-23 APLAEA
+23 APLVRA

-38 GFFTGAGKSILSG
+38 GFLTGAGKSIVSG
-51 LKDTGGSLY
+51 FRDTAGSLY

-95 TDIQKRKE
+95 ADIQKRKE

-210 AVDAATFGASKWI
+210 AIDAATFGASKWI

-265 DLSERVSR
+265 NLSERVSR

-288 LTDPKLIDTIRT
+288 LTDTKLIDAIRT

-315 AGRGTGALGLQ
+315 AGRGSGALGLE

-417 GQPGAGSTA
+417 GQPGAGGAA
-426 GRAAG
+426 GRTAG

-442 DAADADAGAGQPA
+442 DATDADAGAGQQQ
-455 GSLGAG
+455 GSLGGG

-638 QLRRPARGMQSG
+638 QLRRPARGMQG
-650 DLFNKETGPNQG
+650 
-662 DVAWHS
+662 
-668 QNLLNLT
+668 
-675 AKFED
+675 
-680 ARDRVVEEQAKV
+680 
-692 DDVKQYIANGNTGL
+692 
-706 QRTLDNLTEQ
+706 
-716 TAWYQEKADKAKA
+716 
-729 EFEKAKADYD
+729 
-739 TVKAIWVAAGSPRA
+739 
-753 MQSSMF
+753 SMF
-759 DEGPSRDEA
+759 DEGPSRDEKI
-768 VKPIPQNA
+768 KPIPQDA
-776 QTQDMLGESTDP
+776 QTEDMLGESTDP
-788 ETLARMEATR
+788 ETLARMEAAR
-798 LSAEIEKRNKG
+798 LSVEIEKRNKG
-809 RTQVEGASL
+809 RTQVGGASL

-823 LDLLAAREADLVS
+823 LDLLAAREADLANR
-836 QLERTETQKV
+836 LERAETQKV

-856 LKAGLQSELN
+856 ILDGLRSELN
-866 AVRRDMQTAQDEIA
+866 AVRKDMQATQDEIA
-880 SGKTAPAAQPRKET
+880 SGKTAPAPRVR
-894 AAPVKVESTQEQ
+894 AVPVKVESTQEQ
-906 NLLGEDFAPTD
+906 TEIEQGLLPQNVTA
-917 IAPDTIPQIVNGKVV
+917 DTVPEIVDGKVV
-932 YVTAEKTKKAGAKQ
+932 YVTPEKTKRVRTSQ
-946 PRREAPPP
+946 PRREESQL

-975 PVQTVEEEK
+975 PAKTIEEEK

-1080 SPIEQSRLFIKA
+1080 SPIEQARLFIKA

-1258 NWIEENLGESTLD
+1258 SWIEENLGESTLD
-1271 TLNDM
+1271 TLDDM

-1314 VATLEKELKKNQKK
+1314 IATLEKELKKNQKK

-1371 RKLEAGDVRGA
+1371 RKLETGDVRGA

-1435 QRTEALRDVI
+1435 QRTDALRDVI

-1455 GLLSDIKSNDLRDV
+1455 GLLSDIKSNNLRDV

-1490 AVVQAHSD
+1490 AVVQAYSD

-1546 PKSLSG
+1546 PKALSG

-1657 IEGMT
+1657 TEGMT

-1709 VSASSR
+1709 VSASAR

-1767 LLQSKDPDMSR
+1767 LLQSKDPGMSR

-1866 GVPISVITQMEN
+1866 GVPISVLDRMEN

-1887 TLLRSGFTKGVQQD
+1887 TILRSGFTKGVQQD

-1929 PLMRHGRFWYQVGTG
+1929 PLMRHGRFWYQIGTG

-2367 NAYNAIFNGKLSIEE
+2367 NAYNAIFNGKLSIED

-2520 DKAIETISP
+2520 DRAIEIISP
-2529 AFVKQPMIAYRYA
+2529 AFVKQPMVAYRYA
-2542 KEGGAKTMAGDYMV
+2542 KEGGAQTLAGDYMV

-2565 MQSLGIRSAEL
+2565 AQSLGIRSAEL

-2581 FNIKK
+2581 YNIKK

-2591 GIIKERQQ
+2591 AIVKERQQ
-2599 ILNLFALSFMSGDAE
+2599 ILNLFALSFMTGDAE
-2614 TNKQSFENIMKFNAK
+2614 TNKKSFENIMKFNAK
-2629 HPTKAFDADGL
+2629 HPTKAFDAEGL

-2657 LSIDPKLQQ
+2657 LYIDPKLRQ
-2666 LVNEDYIRM
+2666 LVDEDYIRM

-2683 KPSSSSPK
+2683 KPSSSAPK